1 MIDKK
6 VMIGISIFLLFVCI
20 ASVSAEENVTQ
31 ETLLEFQDVGNEN
44 IISTN
49 DINENLFS
57 NDSEPVDVLEQKNNV
72 ISENLQSESNETS
85 DTHYG
90 YWVFGRDMNN
100 LDLEDL
106 SKNGVTDVFLNFY
119 AYTLHNMT
127 GVEKFI
133 AEANEFGIHTHI
145 WTQIFWEGEWIKPI
159 DNGVINQPYFDEK
172 IGELKF
178 YAQTKGL
185 TGIHYDYLRFSG
197 SPQYSGSDE
206 YDRAI
211 DNPGGME
218 AISLFVTQANTAIHE
233 INPNLTIS
241 AAICAMPEHLEDWFG
256 CNYSAVTSSVDAVLP
271 MLYLGS
277 LYKDIHWLSEN
288 TKWFRENSKGAEV
301 WAGLQGYIND
311 NNENLV
317 PMAETKMEIN
327 TVLDQ
332 NATGAI
338 FFRYGCSPNIDF
350 TNLTVDENELKSFS
364 FLNYKIESAEYE
376 LNLSSDFAFDNKYD
390 AAFVDGIPI
399 SRPITINGNGH
410 VLDAKNLSRVFYIN
424 STNITLDNIIFS
436 NVNYHG
442 DGGAIYVAD
451 INNLSLNI
459 SNSIFTGNNSIFA
472 ADNDAKNS
480 SVYLINNLEL
490 TNDGDYFILNQH
502 NLYLCNN
509 ALTNVIYNKGSILS
523 YTNVTV
529 MDNET
534 FNVYSSTVDLY
545 AQIFDD
551 NSNVIRDDSFAFL
564 INADN
569 ANATFNYDRYTANY
583 SLNNGHGKYIVN
595 SKPIESLKNNT
606 YYFAIL
612 NYAYNVSAP
621 GLVKYYGNTKKF
633 NVTVLDNDKAITN
646 KSVYITINGVTYER
660 ITDENGVASLNV
672 RLNSGY
678 YDVNVRVDEL
688 TINSSVTIKS
698 TVSGSDLT
706 KIYRN
711 DTQYSAVF
719 YDNEGNPLKN
729 TVVLFNVNGVFYN
742 KSTDSNGI
750 ATLNINLP
758 VGEYIITATNPYTGE
773 MHSNNITV
781 LSHFIEHGDFE
792 KIYNTPAPYVIKICD
807 MEGNVCGAGE
817 IVTLNVNGVFYNRT
831 SDENGNVALN
841 INLMPGE
848 YIITDYYKEERVSD
862 KITVLPQ

>member
-1 MIDKK
+1 MMDKK
-6 VMIGISIFLLFVCI
+6 VIIGISIFLLFVCI

-31 ETLLEFQDVGNEN
+31 KNLLDFQDVENEN
-44 IISTN
+44 VISDN
-49 DINENLFS
+49 GIDENLFS
-57 NDSEPVDVLEQKNNV
+57 NDSEHVDVLEQNND
-72 ISENLQSESNETS
+72 IKSENLQSESNETS
-85 DTHYG
+85 NNHYG
-90 YWVFGRDMNN
+90 YWSFGRDMKA

-106 SKNGVTDVFLNFY
+106 SKKGVTDIFLNFY
-119 AYTLHNMT
+119 AYTLYNMT
-127 GVEKFI
+127 GVEEFI
-133 AEANEFGIHTHI
+133 AEANDFGIHTHI
-145 WTQIFWEGEWIKPI
+145 WTQIFWLGEWVKPI
-159 DNGVINQPYFDEK
+159 DNGVINQEYFNEK
-172 IGELKF
+172 IEELKY

-185 TGIHYDYLRFSG
+185 SGIHYDYLRFSG
-197 SPQYSGSDE
+197 SPDFAGSDE

-218 AISLFVTQANTAIHE
+218 AISLFVKQANTAIHE
-233 INPNLTIS
+233 INPNLIIS
-241 AAICAMPEHLEDWFG
+241 AAVCPMPEHLVDWFG
-256 CNYSAVTSSVDAVLP
+256 CNYSALTSSVDAVLP
-271 MLYLGS
+271 MLYIGS
-277 LYKDIHWLSEN
+277 FYKDVSWVSEN
-288 TKWFRENSKGAEV
+288 AKWFRENSKGADV
-301 WAGLQGYIND
+301 WPGLQGYITD
-311 NNENLV
+311 NNMNVV
-317 PMAETKMEIN
+317 PIAQAKMEIN
-327 TVLDQ
+327 AVLDQ

-338 FFRYGCSPNIDF
+338 FYRYGCSPNIDF
-350 TNLTVDENELKSFS
+350 TNLTVDKNELKSFS
-364 FLNYKIESAEYE
+364 FLKYKIESAEYE
-376 LNLSSDFAFDNKYD
+376 LNLSSDFVFDDKYD
-390 AAFVDGIPI
+390 SAFVDGIPI

-424 STNITLDNIIFS
+424 STNVTLNNITFL

-442 DGGAIYVAD
+442 DGGAVYVAG

-459 SNSIFTGNNSIFA
+459 SNSIFSGNNSIFA

-490 TNDGDYFILNQH
+490 NNGGDYFILNKH

-509 ALTNVIYNKGSILS
+509 TLTNVIYNKGSISS

-534 FNVYSSTVDLY
+534 FNIHSSTVELY

-551 NSNVIRDDSFAFL
+551 NSNIIRDDSFAFL
-564 INADN
+564 INSDN
-569 ANATFNYDRYTANY
+569 FNATFNSDRYMANY
-583 SLNNGHGKYIVN
+583 TLNNGHGKYIIN
-595 SKPIESLKNNT
+595 SKSIKSLKNNT
-606 YYFAIL
+606 YYSAIL

-621 GLVKYYGNTKKF
+621 DLVKYYGNPKKF

-660 ITDENGVASLNV
+660 LTDENGVASLNI

-678 YDVNVRVDEL
+678 YDVNVKVDEL
-688 TINSSVTIKS
+688 AINASVTIKS
-698 TVSGSDLT
+698 TVSGEDLT

-729 TVVLFNVNGVFYN
+729 TIVSFNVNGVFYN
-742 KSTDSNGI
+742 KLTDSNGI

-758 VGEYIITATNPYTGE
+758 VGEYIITAINPDTGD

-792 KIYNTPAPYVIKICD
+792 KIYNTPAPYIIKICD
-807 MEGNVCGAGE
+807 GAGNVCVAGE
-817 IVTLNVNGVFYNRT
+817 IVLFNINGVFYNRT
-831 SDENGNVALN
+831 SDDNGNVALN

-848 YIITDYYKEERVSD
+848 YIITDCYMEELVSD
-862 KITVLPQ
+862 KITVLAQ

>member
-1 MIDKK
+1 MMNKK
-6 VMIGISIFLLFVCI
+6 VIIGISIFLLFVCI

-31 ETLLEFQDVGNEN
+31 KNLLDFQDVENEN
-44 IISTN
+44 VISDN
-49 DINENLFS
+49 GIDENLFS
-57 NDSEPVDVLEQKNNV
+57 NDSEHVDVLEQNND
-72 ISENLQSESNETS
+72 IKSENLQSESNETS
-85 DTHYG
+85 NNHYG
-90 YWVFGRDMNN
+90 YWSFGRDMKA

-106 SKNGVTDVFLNFY
+106 SKKGVTDIFLNFY
-119 AYTLHNMT
+119 AYTLYNMT
-127 GVEKFI
+127 GVEEFI
-133 AEANEFGIHTHI
+133 AEANDFGIHTHI
-145 WTQIFWEGEWIKPI
+145 WTQIFWLGEWVKPI
-159 DNGVINQPYFDEK
+159 DNGVINQEYFNEK
-172 IGELKF
+172 IEELKY

-185 TGIHYDYLRFSG
+185 SGIHYDYLRFSG
-197 SPQYSGSDE
+197 SPDFAGSDE

-218 AISLFVTQANTAIHE
+218 AISLFVKQANTAIHE
-233 INPNLTIS
+233 INPNLIIS
-241 AAICAMPEHLEDWFG
+241 AAVCPMPEHLVDWFG
-256 CNYSAVTSSVDAVLP
+256 CNYSALTSSVDAVLP
-271 MLYLGS
+271 MLYIGS
-277 LYKDIHWLSEN
+277 FYKDVSWVTEN
-288 TKWFRENSKGAEV
+288 AKWFRENSKGADV
-301 WAGLQGYIND
+301 WPGLQGYITD
-311 NNENLV
+311 NNMNVV
-317 PMAETKMEIN
+317 PIAQAKMEIN
-327 TVLDQ
+327 AVLDQ

-338 FFRYGCSPNIDF
+338 FYRYGCSPNIDF
-350 TNLTVDENELKSFS
+350 TNLTVDKNELKSFS
-364 FLNYKIESAEYE
+364 FLKYKIESAEYE
-376 LNLSSDFAFDNKYD
+376 LNLSSDFVFDDKYD
-390 AAFVDGIPI
+390 SAFVDGIPI

-424 STNITLDNIIFS
+424 STNVTLNNITFL
-436 NVNYHG
+436 NVNYHD
-442 DGGAIYVAD
+442 DGGAVYVAG

-459 SNSIFTGNNSIFA
+459 SNSIFSGNNSIFA

-490 TNDGDYFILNQH
+490 NNGGDYFILNKH

-509 ALTNVIYNKGSILS
+509 TLTNVIYNKGSISS

-534 FNVYSSTVDLY
+534 FNIHSSTVELY

-551 NSNVIRDDSFAFL
+551 NSNIIRDDSFAFL
-564 INADN
+564 INSDN
-569 ANATFNYDRYTANY
+569 VNATFNSDRYMANY
-583 SLNNGHGKYIVN
+583 SLNNGHGKYIIN
-595 SKPIESLKNNT
+595 SKSIKSLKNNT

-621 GLVKYYGNTKKF
+621 DLVKYYGNPKKF

-660 ITDENGVASLNV
+660 LTDENGVASLNI

-678 YDVNVRVDEL
+678 YDVNVKVDEL
-688 TINSSVTIKS
+688 AINASVTIKS
-698 TVSGSDLT
+698 TVSGEDLT

-729 TVVLFNVNGVFYN
+729 TIVSFNVNGVFYN
-742 KSTDSNGI
+742 KLTDSNGI

-758 VGEYIITATNPYTGE
+758 VGEYIITAINPDTGD

-807 MEGNVCGAGE
+807 GAGNVCVAGE
-817 IVTLNVNGVFYNRT
+817 IVLFNINGVFYNRT
-831 SDENGNVALN
+831 SDDNGNVALN

-848 YIITDYYKEERVSD
+848 YIITDCYMEELVSD
-862 KITVLPQ
+862 KITVLAQ

>member
-1 MIDKK
+1 MMNKK
-6 VMIGISIFLLFVCI
+6 VIIGISIFLLFVCI

-31 ETLLEFQDVGNEN
+31 KNLLDFQDVENEN
-44 IISTN
+44 VISDN
-49 DINENLFS
+49 GIDENLFS
-57 NDSEPVDVLEQKNNV
+57 NDSEHVDVLEQNND
-72 ISENLQSESNETS
+72 IKSENLQSESNETS
-85 DTHYG
+85 NNHYG
-90 YWVFGRDMNN
+90 YWSFGRDMKA

-106 SKNGVTDVFLNFY
+106 SKKGVTDIFLNFY
-119 AYTLHNMT
+119 AYTLYNMT
-127 GVEKFI
+127 GVEEFI
-133 AEANEFGIHTHI
+133 AEANDFGIHTHI
-145 WTQIFWEGEWIKPI
+145 WTQIFWLGEWVKPI
-159 DNGVINQPYFDEK
+159 DNGVINQEYFNEK
-172 IGELKF
+172 IEELKY

-185 TGIHYDYLRFSG
+185 SGIHYDYLRFSG
-197 SPQYSGSDE
+197 SPDFAGSDE

-218 AISLFVTQANTAIHE
+218 AISLFVKQANTAIHE
-233 INPNLTIS
+233 INPNLIIS
-241 AAICAMPEHLEDWFG
+241 AAVCPMPEHLVDWFG
-256 CNYSAVTSSVDAVLP
+256 CNYSALTSSVDAVLP
-271 MLYLGS
+271 MLYIGS
-277 LYKDIHWLSEN
+277 FYKDVSWVSEN
-288 TKWFRENSKGAEV
+288 AKWFRENSKGADV
-301 WAGLQGYIND
+301 WPGLQGYITD
-311 NNENLV
+311 NNMNVV
-317 PMAETKMEIN
+317 PIAQAKMEIN
-327 TVLDQ
+327 AVLDQ

-338 FFRYGCSPNIDF
+338 FYRYGCSPNIDF
-350 TNLTVDENELKSFS
+350 TNLTVDKNELKSFS
-364 FLNYKIESAEYE
+364 FLKYKIESAEYE
-376 LNLSSDFAFDNKYD
+376 LNLSSDFVFDDKYD
-390 AAFVDGIPI
+390 SAFVDGIPI

-424 STNITLDNIIFS
+424 STNVTLNNITFL

-442 DGGAIYVAD
+442 DGGAVYVAG

-459 SNSIFTGNNSIFA
+459 SNSIFSGNNSIFA

-490 TNDGDYFILNQH
+490 NNGGDYFILNKH

-509 ALTNVIYNKGSILS
+509 TLTNVIYNKGSISS

-534 FNVYSSTVDLY
+534 FNVHSSTVELY

-551 NSNVIRDDSFAFL
+551 NSNIIRDDSFAFL
-564 INADN
+564 INSDN
-569 ANATFNYDRYTANY
+569 FNATFNSDRYMANY
-583 SLNNGHGKYIVN
+583 TLNNGHGKYIIN
-595 SKPIESLKNNT
+595 SKSIKSLKNNT
-606 YYFAIL
+606 YYSAIL

-621 GLVKYYGNTKKF
+621 DLVKYYGNPKKF

-660 ITDENGVASLNV
+660 LTDENGVASLNI

-678 YDVNVRVDEL
+678 YDVNVKVDEL
-688 TINSSVTIKS
+688 AINASVTIKS
-698 TVSGSDLT
+698 TVSGEDLT

-729 TVVLFNVNGVFYN
+729 TIVSFNVNGVFYN
-742 KSTDSNGI
+742 KLTDSNGI

-758 VGEYIITATNPYTGE
+758 VGEYIITAINPDTGD

-792 KIYNTPAPYVIKICD
+792 KIYNTPAPYIIKICD
-807 MEGNVCGAGE
+807 GAGNVCVAGE
-817 IVTLNVNGVFYNRT
+817 IVLFNINGVFYNRT
-831 SDENGNVALN
+831 SDDNGNVALN

-848 YIITDYYKEERVSD
+848 YIITDCYMEELVSD
-862 KITVLPQ
+862 KITVLAQ

>member
-1 MIDKK
+1 MMDKK
-6 VMIGISIFLLFVCI
+6 VIIGISIFLLFVCI

-31 ETLLEFQDVGNEN
+31 KNLLDFQDVENEN
-44 IISTN
+44 VISDN
-49 DINENLFS
+49 GIDENLFS
-57 NDSEPVDVLEQKNNV
+57 NDSEHVDVLEQNND
-72 ISENLQSESNETS
+72 IKSENLQSESNETS
-85 DTHYG
+85 NNHYG
-90 YWVFGRDMNN
+90 YWSFGRDMKA

-106 SKNGVTDVFLNFY
+106 SKKGVTDIFLNFY
-119 AYTLHNMT
+119 AYTLYNMT
-127 GVEKFI
+127 GVEEFI
-133 AEANEFGIHTHI
+133 AEANDFGIHTHI
-145 WTQIFWEGEWIKPI
+145 WTQIFWLGEWVKPI
-159 DNGVINQPYFDEK
+159 DNGVINQEYFNEK
-172 IGELKF
+172 IEELKY

-185 TGIHYDYLRFSG
+185 SGIHYDYLRFSG
-197 SPQYSGSDE
+197 SPDFAGSDE

-218 AISLFVTQANTAIHE
+218 AISLFVKQANTAIHE
-233 INPNLTIS
+233 INPNLIIS
-241 AAICAMPEHLEDWFG
+241 AAVCPMPEHLVDWFG
-256 CNYSAVTSSVDAVLP
+256 CNYSALTSSVDAVLP
-271 MLYLGS
+271 MLYIGS
-277 LYKDIHWLSEN
+277 FYKDVSWVSEN
-288 TKWFRENSKGAEV
+288 AKWFRENSKGADV
-301 WAGLQGYIND
+301 WPGLQGYITD
-311 NNENLV
+311 NNMNVV
-317 PMAETKMEIN
+317 PIAQAKMEIN
-327 TVLDQ
+327 AVLDQ

-338 FFRYGCSPNIDF
+338 FYRYGCSPNIDF
-350 TNLTVDENELKSFS
+350 TNLTVDRNELKSFS
-364 FLNYKIESAEYE
+364 FLKYKIESAEYE
-376 LNLSSDFAFDNKYD
+376 LNLSSDFVFDDKYD
-390 AAFVDGIPI
+390 SAFVDGIPI

-424 STNITLDNIIFS
+424 STNVTLNNITFL
-436 NVNYHG
+436 NVNYHD
-442 DGGAIYVAD
+442 DGGAVYVAG

-459 SNSIFTGNNSIFA
+459 SNSIFSGNNSIFA

-490 TNDGDYFILNQH
+490 NNGGDYFILNKH

-509 ALTNVIYNKGSILS
+509 TLTNVIYNKGSISS

-534 FNVYSSTVDLY
+534 FNIHSSTVELY

-551 NSNVIRDDSFAFL
+551 NSNIIRDDSFAFL
-564 INADN
+564 INSDN
-569 ANATFNYDRYTANY
+569 FNATFNSDRYMANY
-583 SLNNGHGKYIVN
+583 TLNNGHGKYIIN
-595 SKPIESLKNNT
+595 SKSIKSLKNNT

-621 GLVKYYGNTKKF
+621 DLVKYYGNPKKF

-660 ITDENGVASLNV
+660 LTDENGVASLNI

-678 YDVNVRVDEL
+678 YDVNVKVDEL
-688 TINSSVTIKS
+688 AINASVTIKS
-698 TVSGSDLT
+698 TVSGEDLT

-729 TVVLFNVNGVFYN
+729 TIVSFNVNGVFYN
-742 KSTDSNGI
+742 KLTDSNGI

-758 VGEYIITATNPYTGE
+758 VGEYIITAINPDTGD

-792 KIYNTPAPYVIKICD
+792 KVYNMPAPYVIKICD
-807 MEGNVCGAGE
+807 GAGNVCVAGE
-817 IVTLNVNGVFYNRT
+817 IVLFNINGVFYNRT
-831 SDENGNVALN
+831 SDDNGNVALN

-848 YIITDYYKEERVSD
+848 YIITDCYMEELVSD
-862 KITVLPQ
+862 KITVLAQ

>member
-277 LYKDIHWLSEN
+277 LYKDIPWLSEN

-301 WAGLQGYIND
+301 WQ
-311 NNENLV
+311 V
-317 PMAETKMEIN
+317 
-327 TVLDQ
+327 
-332 NATGAI
+332 
-338 FFRYGCSPNIDF
+338 
-350 TNLTVDENELKSFS
+350 
-364 FLNYKIESAEYE
+364 YKDI
-376 LNLSSDFAFDNKYD
+376 LM
-390 AAFVDGIPI
+390 
-399 SRPITINGNGH
+399 
-410 VLDAKNLSRVFYIN
+410 
-424 STNITLDNIIFS
+424 II
-436 NVNYHG
+436 
-442 DGGAIYVAD
+442 
-451 INNLSLNI
+451 
-459 SNSIFTGNNSIFA
+459 
-472 ADNDAKNS
+472 
-480 SVYLINNLEL
+480 
-490 TNDGDYFILNQH
+490 
-502 NLYLCNN
+502 
-509 ALTNVIYNKGSILS
+509 
-523 YTNVTV
+523 
-529 MDNET
+529 M
-534 FNVYSSTVDLY
+534 
-545 AQIFDD
+545 
-551 NSNVIRDDSFAFL
+551 
-564 INADN
+564 
-569 ANATFNYDRYTANY
+569 
-583 SLNNGHGKYIVN
+583 
-595 SKPIESLKNNT
+595 
-606 YYFAIL
+606 
-612 NYAYNVSAP
+612 
-621 GLVKYYGNTKKF
+621 
-633 NVTVLDNDKAITN
+633 
-646 KSVYITINGVTYER
+646 R
-660 ITDENGVASLNV
+660 I
-672 RLNSGY
+672 
-678 YDVNVRVDEL
+678 
-688 TINSSVTIKS
+688 
-698 TVSGSDLT
+698 
-706 KIYRN
+706 
-711 DTQYSAVF
+711 
-719 YDNEGNPLKN
+719 
-729 TVVLFNVNGVFYN
+729 
-742 KSTDSNGI
+742 
-750 ATLNINLP
+750 
-758 VGEYIITATNPYTGE
+758 
-773 MHSNNITV
+773 
-781 LSHFIEHGDFE
+781 
-792 KIYNTPAPYVIKICD
+792 
-807 MEGNVCGAGE
+807 
-817 IVTLNVNGVFYNRT
+817 
-831 SDENGNVALN
+831 
-841 INLMPGE
+841 
-848 YIITDYYKEERVSD
+848 
-862 KITVLPQ
+862 

>member
-1 MIDKK
+1 MMNKK
-6 VMIGISIFLLFVCI
+6 VIIGISIFLLFVCI

-31 ETLLEFQDVGNEN
+31 KNLLDFQDVENEN
-44 IISTN
+44 VISDN
-49 DINENLFS
+49 GIDENLFS
-57 NDSEPVDVLEQKNNV
+57 NDSEHVDVLEQNND
-72 ISENLQSESNETS
+72 IKSENLQSESNETS
-85 DTHYG
+85 NNHYG
-90 YWVFGRDMNN
+90 YWSFGRDMKA

-106 SKNGVTDVFLNFY
+106 SKKGVTDIFLNFY
-119 AYTLHNMT
+119 AYTLYNMT
-127 GVEKFI
+127 GVEEFI
-133 AEANEFGIHTHI
+133 AEANDFGIHTHI
-145 WTQIFWEGEWIKPI
+145 WTQIFWLGEWVKPI
-159 DNGVINQPYFDEK
+159 DNGVINQEYFNEK
-172 IGELKF
+172 IEELKY

-185 TGIHYDYLRFSG
+185 SGIHYDYLRFSG
-197 SPQYSGSDE
+197 SPDFAGSDE

-218 AISLFVTQANTAIHE
+218 AISLFVKQANTAIHE
-233 INPNLTIS
+233 INPNLIIS
-241 AAICAMPEHLEDWFG
+241 AAVCPMPEHLVDWFG
-256 CNYSAVTSSVDAVLP
+256 CNYSALTSSVDAVLP
-271 MLYLGS
+271 MLYIGS
-277 LYKDIHWLSEN
+277 FYKDVSWVSEN
-288 TKWFRENSKGAEV
+288 AKWFRENSKGADV
-301 WAGLQGYIND
+301 WPGLQGYITD
-311 NNENLV
+311 NNMNVV
-317 PMAETKMEIN
+317 PIAQAKMEIN
-327 TVLDQ
+327 AVLDQ

-338 FFRYGCSPNIDF
+338 FYRYGCSPNIDF
-350 TNLTVDENELKSFS
+350 TNLTVDKNELKSFS
-364 FLNYKIESAEYE
+364 FLKYKIESAEYE
-376 LNLSSDFAFDNKYD
+376 LNLSSDFVFDDKYD
-390 AAFVDGIPI
+390 SAFVDGIPI

-424 STNITLDNIIFS
+424 STNVTLNNITFL
-436 NVNYHG
+436 NVNYHD
-442 DGGAIYVAD
+442 DGGAVYVAG

-459 SNSIFTGNNSIFA
+459 SNSIFSGNNSIFA

-490 TNDGDYFILNQH
+490 NNGGDYFILNKH

-509 ALTNVIYNKGSILS
+509 TLTNVIYNKGSISS

-534 FNVYSSTVDLY
+534 FNIHSSTVELY

-551 NSNVIRDDSFAFL
+551 NSNIIRDDSFAFL
-564 INADN
+564 INSDN
-569 ANATFNYDRYTANY
+569 FNATFNSDRYMANY
-583 SLNNGHGKYIVN
+583 TLNNGHGKYIIN
-595 SKPIESLKNNT
+595 SKSIKSLKNNT

-621 GLVKYYGNTKKF
+621 DLVKYYGNPKKF

-660 ITDENGVASLNV
+660 LTDENGVASLNI

-678 YDVNVRVDEL
+678 YDVNVKVDEL
-688 TINSSVTIKS
+688 AINASVTIKS
-698 TVSGSDLT
+698 TVSGEDLT

-729 TVVLFNVNGVFYN
+729 TIVSFNVNGVFYN
-742 KSTDSNGI
+742 KLTDSNGI

-758 VGEYIITATNPYTGE
+758 VGEYIITAINPDTGD

-807 MEGNVCGAGE
+807 GAGNVCVAGE
-817 IVTLNVNGVFYNRT
+817 IVLFNINGVFYNRT
-831 SDENGNVALN
+831 SDDNGNVALN

-848 YIITDYYKEERVSD
+848 YIITDCYMEELVSD
-862 KITVLPQ
+862 KITVLAQ

>member
-1 MIDKK
+1 MMNKK
-6 VMIGISIFLLFVCI
+6 VIIGISIFLLFVCI

-31 ETLLEFQDVGNEN
+31 KNLLDFQDVENEN
-44 IISTN
+44 VISDN
-49 DINENLFS
+49 GIDENLFS
-57 NDSEPVDVLEQKNNV
+57 NDSEHVDVLEQNND
-72 ISENLQSESNETS
+72 IKSENLQSESNETS
-85 DTHYG
+85 NNHYG
-90 YWVFGRDMNN
+90 YWSFGRDMKA

-106 SKNGVTDVFLNFY
+106 SKKGVTDIFLNFY
-119 AYTLHNMT
+119 AYTLYNMT
-127 GVEKFI
+127 GVEEFI
-133 AEANEFGIHTHI
+133 AEANDFGIHTHI
-145 WTQIFWEGEWIKPI
+145 WTQIFWLGEWVKPI
-159 DNGVINQPYFDEK
+159 DNGVINQEYFNEK
-172 IGELKF
+172 IEELKY

-185 TGIHYDYLRFSG
+185 SGIHYDYLRFSG
-197 SPQYSGSDE
+197 SPDFAGSDE

-218 AISLFVTQANTAIHE
+218 AISLFVKQANTAIHE
-233 INPNLTIS
+233 INPNLIIS
-241 AAICAMPEHLEDWFG
+241 AAVCPMPEHLVDWFG
-256 CNYSAVTSSVDAVLP
+256 CNYSALTSSVDAVLP
-271 MLYLGS
+271 MLYIGS
-277 LYKDIHWLSEN
+277 FYKDVSWVTEN
-288 TKWFRENSKGAEV
+288 AKWFRENSKGADV
-301 WAGLQGYIND
+301 WPGLQGYITD
-311 NNENLV
+311 NNMNVV
-317 PMAETKMEIN
+317 PIAQAKMEIN
-327 TVLDQ
+327 AVLDQ

-338 FFRYGCSPNIDF
+338 FYRYGCSPNIDF
-350 TNLTVDENELKSFS
+350 TNLTVDKNELKSFS
-364 FLNYKIESAEYE
+364 FLKYKIESAEYE
-376 LNLSSDFAFDNKYD
+376 LNLSSDFVFDDKYD
-390 AAFVDGIPI
+390 SAFVDGIPI

-424 STNITLDNIIFS
+424 STNVTLNNITFL
-436 NVNYHG
+436 NVNYHD
-442 DGGAIYVAD
+442 DGGAVYVAG

-459 SNSIFTGNNSIFA
+459 SNSIFSGNNSIFA

-490 TNDGDYFILNQH
+490 NNGGDYFILNKH

-509 ALTNVIYNKGSILS
+509 TLTNVIYNKGSISS

-534 FNVYSSTVDLY
+534 FNIHSSTVELY

-551 NSNVIRDDSFAFL
+551 NSNIIRDDSFAFL
-564 INADN
+564 INSDN
-569 ANATFNYDRYTANY
+569 FNATFNSDRYMANY
-583 SLNNGHGKYIVN
+583 TLNNGHGKYIIN
-595 SKPIESLKNNT
+595 SKYIKSLKNNT

-621 GLVKYYGNTKKF
+621 DLVKYYGNPKKF

-660 ITDENGVASLNV
+660 LTDENGVASLNI

-678 YDVNVRVDEL
+678 YDVNVKVDEL
-688 TINSSVTIKS
+688 AINASVTIKS
-698 TVSGSDLT
+698 TVSGEDLT

-729 TVVLFNVNGVFYN
+729 TIVSFNVNGVFYN
-742 KSTDSNGI
+742 KLTDSNGI

-758 VGEYIITATNPYTGE
+758 VGEYIITAINPDTGD

-792 KIYNTPAPYVIKICD
+792 KVYNMPAPYVIKICD
-807 MEGNVCGAGE
+807 GAGNVCVAGE
-817 IVTLNVNGVFYNRT
+817 IVLFNINGVFYNRT
-831 SDENGNVALN
+831 SDDNGNVALN

-848 YIITDYYKEERVSD
+848 YIITDCYMEELVSD
-862 KITVLPQ
+862 KITVLAQ

>member
-1 MIDKK
+1 MMNKK
-6 VMIGISIFLLFVCI
+6 VIIGISIFLLFVCI

-31 ETLLEFQDVGNEN
+31 KNLLDFQDVENEN
-44 IISTN
+44 VISDN
-49 DINENLFS
+49 GIDENLFS
-57 NDSEPVDVLEQKNNV
+57 NDSEHVDVLEQNND
-72 ISENLQSESNETS
+72 IKSENLQSESNETS
-85 DTHYG
+85 NNHYG
-90 YWVFGRDMNN
+90 YWSFGRDMKA

-106 SKNGVTDVFLNFY
+106 SKKGVTDIFLNFY
-119 AYTLHNMT
+119 AYTLYNMT
-127 GVEKFI
+127 GVEEFI
-133 AEANEFGIHTHI
+133 AEANDFGIHTHI
-145 WTQIFWEGEWIKPI
+145 WTQIFWLGEWVKPI
-159 DNGVINQPYFDEK
+159 DNGVINQEYFNEK
-172 IGELKF
+172 IEELKY

-185 TGIHYDYLRFSG
+185 SGIHYDYLRFSG
-197 SPQYSGSDE
+197 SPDFAGSDE

-218 AISLFVTQANTAIHE
+218 AISLFVKQANTAIHE
-233 INPNLTIS
+233 INPNLIIS
-241 AAICAMPEHLEDWFG
+241 AAVCPMPEHLVDWFG
-256 CNYSAVTSSVDAVLP
+256 CNYSALTSSVDAVLP
-271 MLYLGS
+271 MLYIGS
-277 LYKDIHWLSEN
+277 FYKDVSWVTEN
-288 TKWFRENSKGAEV
+288 AKWFRENSKGADV
-301 WAGLQGYIND
+301 WPGLQGYITD
-311 NNENLV
+311 NNMNVV
-317 PMAETKMEIN
+317 PIAQAKMEIN
-327 TVLDQ
+327 AVLDQ

-338 FFRYGCSPNIDF
+338 FYRYGCSPNIDF
-350 TNLTVDENELKSFS
+350 TNLTVDKNELKSFS
-364 FLNYKIESAEYE
+364 FLKYKIESAEYE
-376 LNLSSDFAFDNKYD
+376 LNLSSDFVFDDKYD
-390 AAFVDGIPI
+390 SAFVDGIPI

-424 STNITLDNIIFS
+424 STNVTLNNITFL
-436 NVNYHG
+436 NVNYHD
-442 DGGAIYVAD
+442 DGGAVYVAG

-459 SNSIFTGNNSIFA
+459 SNSIFSGNNSIFA

-490 TNDGDYFILNQH
+490 NNGGDYFILNKH

-509 ALTNVIYNKGSILS
+509 TLTNVIYNKGSISS

-534 FNVYSSTVDLY
+534 FNIHSSTVELY

-551 NSNVIRDDSFAFL
+551 NSNIIRDDSFAFL
-564 INADN
+564 INSDN
-569 ANATFNYDRYTANY
+569 VNATFNSDRYMANY
-583 SLNNGHGKYIVN
+583 PLNNGHGKYIIN
-595 SKPIESLKNNT
+595 SKSIKSLKNNT

-621 GLVKYYGNTKKF
+621 DLVKYYGNPKKF

-660 ITDENGVASLNV
+660 LTDENGVASLNI

-678 YDVNVRVDEL
+678 YDVNVKVDEL
-688 TINSSVTIKS
+688 AINASVTIKS
-698 TVSGSDLT
+698 TVSGEDLT

-729 TVVLFNVNGVFYN
+729 TIVSFNVNGVFYN
-742 KSTDSNGI
+742 KLTDSNGI

-758 VGEYIITATNPYTGE
+758 VGEYIITAINPDTGD

-792 KIYNTPAPYVIKICD
+792 KVYNMPAPYVIKICD
-807 MEGNVCGAGE
+807 RAGNVCVAGE
-817 IVTLNVNGVFYNRT
+817 IVLFNINGVFYNRT
-831 SDENGNVALN
+831 SDDNGNVALN

-848 YIITDYYKEERVSD
+848 YIITDCYMEELVSD
-862 KITVLPQ
+862 KITVLAQ

>member
-1 MIDKK
+1 MMNKK
-6 VMIGISIFLLFVCI
+6 VIIGISIFLLFVCI

-31 ETLLEFQDVGNEN
+31 KNLLDFQDVENEN
-44 IISTN
+44 VISDN
-49 DINENLFS
+49 GIDENLFS
-57 NDSEPVDVLEQKNNV
+57 NDSEHVDVLEQNND
-72 ISENLQSESNETS
+72 IKSENLQSESNETS
-85 DTHYG
+85 NNHYG
-90 YWVFGRDMNN
+90 YWSFGRDMKA

-106 SKNGVTDVFLNFY
+106 SKKGVTDIFLNFY
-119 AYTLHNMT
+119 AYTLYNMT
-127 GVEKFI
+127 GVEEFI
-133 AEANEFGIHTHI
+133 AEANDFGIHTHI
-145 WTQIFWEGEWIKPI
+145 WTQIFWLGEWVKPI
-159 DNGVINQPYFDEK
+159 DNGVINQEYFNEK
-172 IGELKF
+172 IEELKY

-185 TGIHYDYLRFSG
+185 SGIHYDYLRFSG
-197 SPQYSGSDE
+197 SPDFAGSDE

-218 AISLFVTQANTAIHE
+218 AISLFVKQANTAIHE
-233 INPNLTIS
+233 INPNLIIS
-241 AAICAMPEHLEDWFG
+241 AAVCPMPEHLVDWFG
-256 CNYSAVTSSVDAVLP
+256 CNYSALTSSVDAVLP
-271 MLYLGS
+271 MLYIGS
-277 LYKDIHWLSEN
+277 FYKDVSWVSEN
-288 TKWFRENSKGAEV
+288 AKWFRENSKGADV
-301 WAGLQGYIND
+301 WPGLQGYITD
-311 NNENLV
+311 NNMNVV
-317 PMAETKMEIN
+317 PIAQAKMEIN
-327 TVLDQ
+327 AVLDQ

-338 FFRYGCSPNIDF
+338 FYRYGCSPNIDF
-350 TNLTVDENELKSFS
+350 TNLTVDRNELKSFS
-364 FLNYKIESAEYE
+364 FLKYKIESAEYE
-376 LNLSSDFAFDNKYD
+376 LNLSSDFVFDDKYD
-390 AAFVDGIPI
+390 SAFVDGIPI

-424 STNITLDNIIFS
+424 STNVTLDNITFL
-436 NVNYHG
+436 NVNYHD
-442 DGGAIYVAD
+442 DGGAVYVAG

-459 SNSIFTGNNSIFA
+459 SNSIFSGNNSIFA

-490 TNDGDYFILNQH
+490 NNGGDYFILNKH

-509 ALTNVIYNKGSILS
+509 TLTNVIYNKGSISS

-534 FNVYSSTVDLY
+534 FNIHSSTVELY

-551 NSNVIRDDSFAFL
+551 NSNIIRDDSFAFL
-564 INADN
+564 INSDN
-569 ANATFNYDRYTANY
+569 FNATFNSDRYMANY
-583 SLNNGHGKYIVN
+583 TLNNGHGKYIIN
-595 SKPIESLKNNT
+595 SKSIKSLKNNT

-621 GLVKYYGNTKKF
+621 DLVKYYGNPKKF

-660 ITDENGVASLNV
+660 LTDENGVASLNI

-678 YDVNVRVDEL
+678 YDVNVKVDEL
-688 TINSSVTIKS
+688 AINASVTIKS
-698 TVSGSDLT
+698 TVSGEDLT

-729 TVVLFNVNGVFYN
+729 TIVSFNVNGVFYN
-742 KSTDSNGI
+742 KLTDSNGI

-758 VGEYIITATNPYTGE
+758 VGEYIITAINPDTGD

-792 KIYNTPAPYVIKICD
+792 KVYNMPAPYVIKICD
-807 MEGNVCGAGE
+807 GAGNVCVAGE
-817 IVTLNVNGVFYNRT
+817 IVLFNINGVFYNRT
-831 SDENGNVALN
+831 SDDNGNVALN

-848 YIITDYYKEERVSD
+848 YIITDCYMEELVSD
-862 KITVLPQ
+862 KITVLAQ

>member
-6 VMIGISIFLLFVCI
+6 VIIGISIFFLFVCI
-20 ASVSAEENVTQ
+20 ASVSAEENVTK
-31 ETLLEFQDVGNEN
+31 ETLLDFQEVENEN
-44 IISTN
+44 VISTN
-49 DINENLFS
+49 GIDNNLIS
-57 NDSEPVDVLEQKNNV
+57 NDSESVDVLEQDNKV
-72 ISENLQSESNETS
+72 ISENSQSESNENS
-85 DTHYG
+85 YNHYG
-90 YWVFGRDMNN
+90 YWVFGRDMKE

-106 SKNGVTDVFLNFY
+106 SKKGVTDIFLNFY

-133 AEANEFGIHTHI
+133 AEANDFGIHTHI
-145 WTQIFWEGEWIKPI
+145 WTQIFWEGEWVKPI
-159 DNGVINQPYFDEK
+159 DNGVINQEYFNEK
-172 IGELKF
+172 IEELKF
-178 YAQTKGL
+178 YSQTKGL
-185 TGIHYDYLRFSG
+185 SGIHYDYLRFSG
-197 SPQYSGSDE
+197 SPDFSGSDE

-218 AISLFVTQANTAIHE
+218 ALSLFVTQANTAIHE

-241 AAICAMPEHLEDWFG
+241 AAVCAVPEHLADWFG
-256 CNYSAVTSSVDAVLP
+256 CNYSALTSSVDAVLP
-271 MLYLGS
+271 MAYLGS
-277 LYKDIHWLSEN
+277 LYKDIPWLSEN
-288 TKWFRENSKGAEV
+288 TKWFCENSKGAEV

-317 PMAETKMEIN
+317 PIAETKMEIN
-327 TVLDQ
+327 AVLNQ

-350 TNLTVDENELKSFS
+350 NNLTVDENELKSFS
-364 FLNYKIESAEYE
+364 FLNYKIESAKYE
-376 LNLSSDFAFDNKYD
+376 LNLSYDFVFDDKYD
-390 AAFVDGIPI
+390 SAFVDGIPI

-424 STNITLDNIIFS
+424 NSNVTLDNITFL
-436 NVNYHG
+436 NVNYHD
-442 DGGAIYVAD
+442 DGGAVYMAD

-459 SNSIFTGNNSIFA
+459 SNSIFSGNNSIFA
-472 ADNDAKNS
+472 AGNDAKNS

-490 TNDGDYFILNQH
+490 NNGGDYFILNQY

-509 ALTNVIYNKGSILS
+509 TLTNVIYNKGSISS

-534 FNVYSSTVDLY
+534 LNVYSSTVELY
-545 AQIFDD
+545 AQILDD
-551 NSNVIRDDSFAFL
+551 NSNIIRDDPFAFL
-564 INADN
+564 INSDN
-569 ANATFNYDRYTANY
+569 ANASFNSDRYTANY
-583 SLNNGHGKYIVN
+583 SLNNGHGKYIIN
-595 SKPIESLKNNT
+595 SKPMESLKNNT

-621 GLVKYYGNTKKF
+621 DLVKYYGNPKKF
-633 NVTVLDNDKAITN
+633 NVTVLGNDKAITN

-660 ITDENGVASLNV
+660 VTDENGVASLNI

-678 YDVNVRVDEL
+678 YDVNVKVDEL
-688 TINSSVTIKS
+688 VINSSVTIKS
-698 TVSGSDLT
+698 TVSGDDLT

-729 TVVLFNVNGVFYN
+729 ASVLFNVNGVVYN
-742 KSTDSNGI
+742 RFTDSNGI

-758 VGEYIITATNPYTGE
+758 VGEYIITAINPDTGD

-792 KIYNTPAPYVIKICD
+792 KIYKTSAPYVIKICD
-807 MEGNVCGAGE
+807 GEGNVCVAGE
-817 IVTLNVNGVFYNRT
+817 IVLFNINGVFYNRT
-831 SDENGNVALN
+831 SDDKGNVALN
-841 INLMPGE
+841 INLIPGE
-848 YIITDYYKEERVSD
+848 YIITDYYMGEMVSD
-862 KITVLPQ
+862 KITVLAQ

>member
-1 MIDKK
+1 MMNKK
-6 VMIGISIFLLFVCI
+6 VIIGISIFLLFVCI

-31 ETLLEFQDVGNEN
+31 KNLLDFQDVENEN
-44 IISTN
+44 VISDN
-49 DINENLFS
+49 GIDENLFS
-57 NDSEPVDVLEQKNNV
+57 NDSEHVDVLEQNND
-72 ISENLQSESNETS
+72 IKSENLQSESNETS
-85 DTHYG
+85 NNHYG
-90 YWVFGRDMNN
+90 YWSFGRDMKA

-106 SKNGVTDVFLNFY
+106 SKKGVTDIFLNFY
-119 AYTLHNMT
+119 AYTLYNMT
-127 GVEKFI
+127 GVEEFI
-133 AEANEFGIHTHI
+133 AEANDFGIHTHI
-145 WTQIFWEGEWIKPI
+145 WTQIFWLGEWVKPI
-159 DNGVINQPYFDEK
+159 DNGVINQEYFNEK
-172 IGELKF
+172 IEELKY

-185 TGIHYDYLRFSG
+185 SGIHYDYLRFSG
-197 SPQYSGSDE
+197 SPDFAGSDE

-218 AISLFVTQANTAIHE
+218 AISLFVKQANTAIHE
-233 INPNLTIS
+233 INPNLIIS
-241 AAICAMPEHLEDWFG
+241 AAVCPMPEHLVDWFG
-256 CNYSAVTSSVDAVLP
+256 CNYSALTSSVDAVLP
-271 MLYLGS
+271 MLYIGS
-277 LYKDIHWLSEN
+277 FYKDVSWVSEN
-288 TKWFRENSKGAEV
+288 AKWFRENSKGADV
-301 WAGLQGYIND
+301 WPGLQGYITD
-311 NNENLV
+311 NNMNVV
-317 PMAETKMEIN
+317 PIAQAKMEIN
-327 TVLDQ
+327 AVLDQ

-338 FFRYGCSPNIDF
+338 FYRYGCSPNIDF
-350 TNLTVDENELKSFS
+350 TNLTVDRNELKSFS
-364 FLNYKIESAEYE
+364 FLKYKIESAEYE
-376 LNLSSDFAFDNKYD
+376 LNLSSDFVFDDKYD
-390 AAFVDGIPI
+390 SAFVDGIPI

-424 STNITLDNIIFS
+424 STNVTLNNITFL
-436 NVNYHG
+436 NVNYHD
-442 DGGAIYVAD
+442 DGGAVYVAG

-459 SNSIFTGNNSIFA
+459 SNSIFSGNNSIFA

-490 TNDGDYFILNQH
+490 NNGGDYFILNKH

-509 ALTNVIYNKGSILS
+509 TLTNVIYNKGSISS

-534 FNVYSSTVDLY
+534 FNIHSSTVELY

-551 NSNVIRDDSFAFL
+551 NSNIIRDDSFAFL
-564 INADN
+564 INSDN
-569 ANATFNYDRYTANY
+569 FNATFNSDRYMANY
-583 SLNNGHGKYIVN
+583 TLNNGHGKYIIN
-595 SKPIESLKNNT
+595 SKSIKSLKNNT

-621 GLVKYYGNTKKF
+621 DLVKYYGNPKKF

-660 ITDENGVASLNV
+660 LTDENGVASLNI

-678 YDVNVRVDEL
+678 YDVNVKVDEL
-688 TINSSVTIKS
+688 AINASVTIKS
-698 TVSGSDLT
+698 TVSGEDLT

-729 TVVLFNVNGVFYN
+729 TIVSFNVNGVFYN
-742 KSTDSNGI
+742 KLTDSNGI

-758 VGEYIITATNPYTGE
+758 VGEYIITAINPDTGD

-792 KIYNTPAPYVIKICD
+792 KVYNMPAPYVIKICD
-807 MEGNVCGAGE
+807 GAGNVCVAGE
-817 IVTLNVNGVFYNRT
+817 IVLFNINGVFYNRT
-831 SDENGNVALN
+831 SDDNGNVALN

-848 YIITDYYKEERVSD
+848 YIITDCYMEELVSD
-862 KITVLPQ
+862 KITVLAQ

>member
-1 MIDKK
+1 MMNKK
-6 VMIGISIFLLFVCI
+6 VIIGISIFLLFVCI

-31 ETLLEFQDVGNEN
+31 KNLLDFQDVENEN
-44 IISTN
+44 VISDN
-49 DINENLFS
+49 GIDENLFS
-57 NDSEPVDVLEQKNNV
+57 NDSEHVDVLEQNND
-72 ISENLQSESNETS
+72 IKSENLQSESNETS
-85 DTHYG
+85 NNHYG
-90 YWVFGRDMNN
+90 YWSFGRDMKA

-106 SKNGVTDVFLNFY
+106 SKKGVTDIFLNFY
-119 AYTLHNMT
+119 AYTLYNMT
-127 GVEKFI
+127 GVEEFI
-133 AEANEFGIHTHI
+133 AEANDFGIHTHI
-145 WTQIFWEGEWIKPI
+145 WTQIFWLGEWVKPI
-159 DNGVINQPYFDEK
+159 DNGVINQEYFNEK
-172 IGELKF
+172 IEELKY

-185 TGIHYDYLRFSG
+185 SGIHYDYLRFSG
-197 SPQYSGSDE
+197 SPDFAGSDE

-218 AISLFVTQANTAIHE
+218 AISLFVKQANTAIHE
-233 INPNLTIS
+233 INPNLIIS
-241 AAICAMPEHLEDWFG
+241 AAVCPMPEHLVDWFG
-256 CNYSAVTSSVDAVLP
+256 CNYSALTSSVDAVLP
-271 MLYLGS
+271 MLYIGS
-277 LYKDIHWLSEN
+277 FYKDVSWVSEN
-288 TKWFRENSKGAEV
+288 AKWFRENSKGADV
-301 WAGLQGYIND
+301 WPGLQGYITDD
-311 NNENLV
+311 NMNVV
-317 PMAETKMEIN
+317 PIAQAKMEIN
-327 TVLDQ
+327 AVLDQ

-338 FFRYGCSPNIDF
+338 FYRYGCSPNIDF
-350 TNLTVDENELKSFS
+350 TNLTVDKNELKSFS
-364 FLNYKIESAEYE
+364 FLKYKIESAEYE
-376 LNLSSDFAFDNKYD
+376 LNLSSDFVFDDKYD
-390 AAFVDGIPI
+390 SAFVDGIPI

-424 STNITLDNIIFS
+424 STNVTLDNITFL

-442 DGGAIYVAD
+442 DGGAVYVAG

-459 SNSIFTGNNSIFA
+459 SNSIFSGNNSIFA
-472 ADNDAKNS
+472 ADNNAKNS

-490 TNDGDYFILNQH
+490 NNGGDYFILNKH

-509 ALTNVIYNKGSILS
+509 TLTNVIYNKGSISS

-534 FNVYSSTVDLY
+534 FNVHSSTVELY

-551 NSNVIRDDSFAFL
+551 NSNIIRDDSFAFL
-564 INADN
+564 INSDN
-569 ANATFNYDRYTANY
+569 VNATFNSDRYTANY
-583 SLNNGHGKYIVN
+583 SLNNGHGKYIIN
-595 SKPIESLKNNT
+595 SKSIKSLKNNT

-612 NYAYNVSAP
+612 NYAYNVSVP
-621 GLVKYYGNTKKF
+621 DLIKYYGNPKKF

-660 ITDENGVASLNV
+660 LTDENGVASLNI

-678 YDVNVRVDEL
+678 YDVNVKVDEL
-688 TINSSVTIKS
+688 TINASVTIKS
-698 TVSGSDLT
+698 TVSGEDLT

-729 TVVLFNVNGVFYN
+729 TIVSFNVNGVFYN
-742 KSTDSNGI
+742 KLTDSNGI

-758 VGEYIITATNPYTGE
+758 VGEYIITAINPDTGD

-807 MEGNVCGAGE
+807 GAGNVCVAGE
-817 IVTLNVNGVFYNRT
+817 IVLFNINGVFYNRT
-831 SDENGNVALN
+831 SDDNGNVALN

-848 YIITDYYKEERVSD
+848 YIITDCYMEELVSD
-862 KITVLPQ
+862 KITVLAQ

>member
-1 MIDKK
+1 MMNKK
-6 VMIGISIFLLFVCI
+6 VIIGISIFLLFVCI

-31 ETLLEFQDVGNEN
+31 KNLLDFQDVENEN
-44 IISTN
+44 VISN
-49 DINENLFS
+49 NGIDENLFS
-57 NDSEPVDVLEQKNNV
+57 NDSEHVDVLEQNND
-72 ISENLQSESNETS
+72 IKSENLQSESNETS
-85 DTHYG
+85 NNHYG
-90 YWVFGRDMNN
+90 YWSFGRDMKA

-106 SKNGVTDVFLNFY
+106 SKKGVTDIFLNFY
-119 AYTLHNMT
+119 AYTLYNMT
-127 GVEKFI
+127 GVEEFI
-133 AEANEFGIHTHI
+133 AEANDFGIHTHI
-145 WTQIFWEGEWIKPI
+145 WTQIFWLGEWVKPI
-159 DNGVINQPYFDEK
+159 DNGVINQEYFNEK
-172 IGELKF
+172 IEELKY

-185 TGIHYDYLRFSG
+185 SGIHYDYLRFSG
-197 SPQYSGSDE
+197 SPDFAGSDE

-218 AISLFVTQANTAIHE
+218 AISLYVKQANTAIHE
-233 INPNLTIS
+233 INPNLIIS
-241 AAICAMPEHLEDWFG
+241 AAVCPMPEHLVDWFG
-256 CNYSAVTSSVDAVLP
+256 CNYSALTSSVDAVLP
-271 MLYLGS
+271 MLYIGS
-277 LYKDIHWLSEN
+277 FYKDVSWVSEN
-288 TKWFRENSKGAEV
+288 AKWFRENSKGADV
-301 WAGLQGYIND
+301 WPGLQGYITD
-311 NNENLV
+311 NNMNVV
-317 PMAETKMEIN
+317 PIAQAKMEIN
-327 TVLDQ
+327 AVLDQ

-338 FFRYGCSPNIDF
+338 FYRYGCSPNIDF
-350 TNLTVDENELKSFS
+350 TNLTVDKNELKSFS
-364 FLNYKIESAEYE
+364 FLKYKIESAEYE
-376 LNLSSDFAFDNKYD
+376 LNLSSDFVFDDKYD
-390 AAFVDGIPI
+390 SAFVDGIPI

-424 STNITLDNIIFS
+424 STNVTLNNITFL
-436 NVNYHG
+436 NVNYHD
-442 DGGAIYVAD
+442 DGGAVYVAG

-459 SNSIFTGNNSIFA
+459 SNSIFSGNNSIFA

-490 TNDGDYFILNQH
+490 NNGGDYFILNQH

-509 ALTNVIYNKGSILS
+509 TLTNVIYNKGSISS

-534 FNVYSSTVDLY
+534 FNVHSSTVELY

-551 NSNVIRDDSFAFL
+551 NSNIIRDDSFAFL
-564 INADN
+564 INSDN
-569 ANATFNYDRYTANY
+569 VNATFNSDRYTANY
-583 SLNNGHGKYIVN
+583 SLNNGHGKYIIN
-595 SKPIESLKNNT
+595 SKSIRSLKNNT

-621 GLVKYYGNTKKF
+621 DLVKYYGNPKKF
-633 NVTVLDNDKAITN
+633 NVTVLGNDKAITN

-660 ITDENGVASLNV
+660 LTDENGVASLNI

-678 YDVNVRVDEL
+678 YDVNVKVDEL
-688 TINSSVTIKS
+688 AINASVTIKS
-698 TVSGSDLT
+698 TVSGEDLT

-729 TVVLFNVNGVFYN
+729 TIVSFNVNGVFYN
-742 KSTDSNGI
+742 KLTDSNGI

-758 VGEYIITATNPYTGE
+758 VGEYIITAINPDTGD

-807 MEGNVCGAGE
+807 GAGNVCVAGE
-817 IVTLNVNGVFYNRT
+817 IVLFNINGVFYNRT
-831 SDENGNVALN
+831 SDDNGNVALN

-848 YIITDYYKEERVSD
+848 YIITDCYMEELVSD
-862 KITVLPQ
+862 KITVLAQ

>member
-1 MIDKK
+1 MMNKK
-6 VMIGISIFLLFVCI
+6 VIIGISIFLLFVCI

-31 ETLLEFQDVGNEN
+31 KNLLDFQDVENEN
-44 IISTN
+44 VISDN
-49 DINENLFS
+49 GIDENLFS
-57 NDSEPVDVLEQKNNV
+57 NDSEHVDVLEQNND
-72 ISENLQSESNETS
+72 IKSENLQSESNETS
-85 DTHYG
+85 NNHYG
-90 YWVFGRDMNN
+90 YWSFGRDMKA

-106 SKNGVTDVFLNFY
+106 SKKGVTDIFLNFY
-119 AYTLHNMT
+119 AYTLYNMT
-127 GVEKFI
+127 GVEEFI
-133 AEANEFGIHTHI
+133 AEANDFGIHTHI
-145 WTQIFWEGEWIKPI
+145 WTQIFWLGEWVKPI
-159 DNGVINQPYFDEK
+159 DNGVINQEYFNEK
-172 IGELKF
+172 IEELKY

-185 TGIHYDYLRFSG
+185 SGIHYDYLRFSG
-197 SPQYSGSDE
+197 SPDFAGSDE

-218 AISLFVTQANTAIHE
+218 AISLFVKQANTAIHE
-233 INPNLTIS
+233 INPNLIIS
-241 AAICAMPEHLEDWFG
+241 AAVCPMPEHLVDWFG
-256 CNYSAVTSSVDAVLP
+256 CNYSALTSSVDAVLP
-271 MLYLGS
+271 MLYIGS
-277 LYKDIHWLSEN
+277 FYKDVSWVSEN
-288 TKWFRENSKGAEV
+288 AKWFRENSKGADV
-301 WAGLQGYIND
+301 WPGLQGYITD
-311 NNENLV
+311 NNMNVV
-317 PMAETKMEIN
+317 PIAQAKMEIN
-327 TVLDQ
+327 AVLDQ

-338 FFRYGCSPNIDF
+338 FYRYGCSPNIDF
-350 TNLTVDENELKSFS
+350 TNLTVDKNELKSFS
-364 FLNYKIESAEYE
+364 FLKYKIESAEYE
-376 LNLSSDFAFDNKYD
+376 LNLSSDFVFDDKYD
-390 AAFVDGIPI
+390 SAFVDGIPI

-424 STNITLDNIIFS
+424 STNVTLNNITFL
-436 NVNYHG
+436 NVNYHD
-442 DGGAIYVAD
+442 DGGAVYVAG

-459 SNSIFTGNNSIFA
+459 SNSIFSGNNSIFA

-490 TNDGDYFILNQH
+490 NNGGDYFILNKH

-509 ALTNVIYNKGSILS
+509 TLTNVIYNKGSISS

-534 FNVYSSTVDLY
+534 FNIHSSTVELY

-551 NSNVIRDDSFAFL
+551 NSNIIRDDSFAFL
-564 INADN
+564 INSDN
-569 ANATFNYDRYTANY
+569 FNATFNSDRYMANY
-583 SLNNGHGKYIVN
+583 TLNNGHGKYIIN
-595 SKPIESLKNNT
+595 SKYIKSLKNNT

-621 GLVKYYGNTKKF
+621 DLVKYYGNPKKF

-660 ITDENGVASLNV
+660 LTDENGVASLNI

-678 YDVNVRVDEL
+678 YDVNVKVDEL
-688 TINSSVTIKS
+688 AINASVTIKS
-698 TVSGSDLT
+698 TVSGEDLT

-729 TVVLFNVNGVFYN
+729 TIVSFNVNGVFYN
-742 KSTDSNGI
+742 KLTDSNGI

-758 VGEYIITATNPYTGE
+758 VGEYIITAINPDTGD

-792 KIYNTPAPYVIKICD
+792 KVYNMPAPYVIKICD
-807 MEGNVCGAGE
+807 GAGNVCVAGE
-817 IVTLNVNGVFYNRT
+817 IVLFNINGVFYNRT
-831 SDENGNVALN
+831 SDDNGNVALN

-848 YIITDYYKEERVSD
+848 YIITDCYMEELVSD
-862 KITVLPQ
+862 KITVLAQ

>member
-1 MIDKK
+1 MMNKK
-6 VMIGISIFLLFVCI
+6 VIIGISIFLLFVCI

-31 ETLLEFQDVGNEN
+31 KNLLDFQDVENEN
-44 IISTN
+44 VISDN
-49 DINENLFS
+49 GIDENLFS
-57 NDSEPVDVLEQKNNV
+57 NDSEHVDVLEQNND
-72 ISENLQSESNETS
+72 IKSENLQSESNETS
-85 DTHYG
+85 NNHYG
-90 YWVFGRDMNN
+90 YWSFGRDMKA

-106 SKNGVTDVFLNFY
+106 SKKGVTDIFLNFY
-119 AYTLHNMT
+119 AYTLYNMT
-127 GVEKFI
+127 GVEEFI
-133 AEANEFGIHTHI
+133 AEANDFGIHTHI
-145 WTQIFWEGEWIKPI
+145 WTQIFWLGEWVKPI
-159 DNGVINQPYFDEK
+159 DNGVINQEYFNEK
-172 IGELKF
+172 IEELKY

-185 TGIHYDYLRFSG
+185 SGIHYDYLRFSG
-197 SPQYSGSDE
+197 SPDFAGSDE

-218 AISLFVTQANTAIHE
+218 AISLFVKQANTAIHE
-233 INPNLTIS
+233 INPNLIIS
-241 AAICAMPEHLEDWFG
+241 AAVCPMPEHLVDWFG
-256 CNYSAVTSSVDAVLP
+256 CNYSALTSSVDAVLP
-271 MLYLGS
+271 MLYIGS
-277 LYKDIHWLSEN
+277 FYKDVSWVSEN
-288 TKWFRENSKGAEV
+288 AKWFRENSKGADV
-301 WAGLQGYIND
+301 WPGLQGYITD
-311 NNENLV
+311 NNMNVV
-317 PMAETKMEIN
+317 PIAQAKMEIN
-327 TVLDQ
+327 AVLDQ

-338 FFRYGCSPNIDF
+338 FYRYGCSPNIDF
-350 TNLTVDENELKSFS
+350 TNLTVDKNELKSFS
-364 FLNYKIESAEYE
+364 FLKYKIESAEYE
-376 LNLSSDFAFDNKYD
+376 LNLSSDFVFDDKYD
-390 AAFVDGIPI
+390 SAFVDGIPI

-424 STNITLDNIIFS
+424 STNVTLDNITFL

-442 DGGAIYVAD
+442 DGGAVYVAG

-459 SNSIFTGNNSIFA
+459 SNSIFSGNNSIFA

-490 TNDGDYFILNQH
+490 NNGGDYFILNKH

-509 ALTNVIYNKGSILS
+509 TLTNVIYNKGSISS

-534 FNVYSSTVDLY
+534 FNIHSSTVELY

-551 NSNVIRDDSFAFL
+551 NSNIIRDDSFAFL
-564 INADN
+564 INSDN
-569 ANATFNYDRYTANY
+569 FNATFNSDRYMANY
-583 SLNNGHGKYIVN
+583 TLNNGHGKYIIN
-595 SKPIESLKNNT
+595 SKSIKSLKNNT

-621 GLVKYYGNTKKF
+621 DLVKYYGNPKKF

-660 ITDENGVASLNV
+660 LTDENGVASLNI

-678 YDVNVRVDEL
+678 YDVNVKVDEL
-688 TINSSVTIKS
+688 AINASVTIKS
-698 TVSGSDLT
+698 TVSGEDLT

-729 TVVLFNVNGVFYN
+729 TIVSFNVNGVFYN
-742 KSTDSNGI
+742 KLTDSNGI

-758 VGEYIITATNPYTGE
+758 VGEYIITAINPDTGD

-792 KIYNTPAPYVIKICD
+792 KIYNTPAPYIIKICD
-807 MEGNVCGAGE
+807 GAGNVCVAGE
-817 IVTLNVNGVFYNRT
+817 IVLFNINGVFYNRT
-831 SDENGNVALN
+831 SDDNGNVALN

-848 YIITDYYKEERVSD
+848 YIITDCYMEELVSD
-862 KITVLPQ
+862 KITVLAQ

>member
-1 MIDKK
+1 MMNKK
-6 VMIGISIFLLFVCI
+6 VIIGISIFLLFVCI

-31 ETLLEFQDVGNEN
+31 KNLLDFQDVENEN
-44 IISTN
+44 VISDN
-49 DINENLFS
+49 GIDENLFS
-57 NDSEPVDVLEQKNNV
+57 NDSEHVDVLEQNND
-72 ISENLQSESNETS
+72 IKSENLQSESNETS
-85 DTHYG
+85 NNHYG
-90 YWVFGRDMNN
+90 YWSFGRDMKA

-106 SKNGVTDVFLNFY
+106 SKKGVTDIFLNFY
-119 AYTLHNMT
+119 AYTLYNMT
-127 GVEKFI
+127 GVEEFI
-133 AEANEFGIHTHI
+133 AEANDFGIHTHI
-145 WTQIFWEGEWIKPI
+145 WTQIFWLGEWVKPI
-159 DNGVINQPYFDEK
+159 DNGVINQEYFNEK
-172 IGELKF
+172 IEELKY

-185 TGIHYDYLRFSG
+185 SGIHYDYLRFSG
-197 SPQYSGSDE
+197 SPDFAGSDE

-218 AISLFVTQANTAIHE
+218 AISLFVKQANTAIHE
-233 INPNLTIS
+233 INPNLIIS
-241 AAICAMPEHLEDWFG
+241 AAVCPMPEHLVDWFG
-256 CNYSAVTSSVDAVLP
+256 CNYSALTSSVDAVLP
-271 MLYLGS
+271 MLYIGS
-277 LYKDIHWLSEN
+277 FYKDVSWVSEN
-288 TKWFRENSKGAEV
+288 AKWFRENSKGADV
-301 WAGLQGYIND
+301 WPGLQGYITD
-311 NNENLV
+311 NNMNVV
-317 PMAETKMEIN
+317 PIAQAKMEIN
-327 TVLDQ
+327 AVLDQ

-338 FFRYGCSPNIDF
+338 FYRYGCSPNIDF
-350 TNLTVDENELKSFS
+350 TNLTVDRNELKSFS
-364 FLNYKIESAEYE
+364 FLKYKIESAEYE
-376 LNLSSDFAFDNKYD
+376 LNLSSDFVFDDKYD
-390 AAFVDGIPI
+390 SAFVDGIPI

-424 STNITLDNIIFS
+424 STNVTLDNITFL

-442 DGGAIYVAD
+442 DGGAVYVAG

-459 SNSIFTGNNSIFA
+459 SNSIFSGNNSIFA

-490 TNDGDYFILNQH
+490 NNGGDYFILNKH

-509 ALTNVIYNKGSILS
+509 TLTNVIYNKGSISS

-534 FNVYSSTVDLY
+534 FNIHSSTVELY

-551 NSNVIRDDSFAFL
+551 NSNIIRDDSFAFL
-564 INADN
+564 INSDN
-569 ANATFNYDRYTANY
+569 FNATFNSDRYMANY
-583 SLNNGHGKYIVN
+583 TLNNGHGKYIIN
-595 SKPIESLKNNT
+595 SKSIKSLKNNT

-621 GLVKYYGNTKKF
+621 DLVKYYGNPKKF

-660 ITDENGVASLNV
+660 LTDENGVASLNI

-678 YDVNVRVDEL
+678 YDVNVKVDEL
-688 TINSSVTIKS
+688 AINASVTIKS
-698 TVSGSDLT
+698 TVSGEDLT

-729 TVVLFNVNGVFYN
+729 TIVSFNVNGVFYN
-742 KSTDSNGI
+742 KLTDSNGI

-758 VGEYIITATNPYTGE
+758 VGEYIITAINPDTGD

-792 KIYNTPAPYVIKICD
+792 KIYNTPAPYIIKICD
-807 MEGNVCGAGE
+807 GAGNVCVAGE
-817 IVTLNVNGVFYNRT
+817 IVLFNINGVFYNRT
-831 SDENGNVALN
+831 SDDNGNVALN

-848 YIITDYYKEERVSD
+848 YIITDCYMEELVSD
-862 KITVLPQ
+862 KITVLAQ

>member
-1 MIDKK
+1 MMDKK
-6 VMIGISIFLLFVCI
+6 VIIGISIFLLFVCI

-31 ETLLEFQDVGNEN
+31 KNLLDFQDVENEN
-44 IISTN
+44 VISDN
-49 DINENLFS
+49 GIDENLFS
-57 NDSEPVDVLEQKNNV
+57 NDSEHVDVLEQNND
-72 ISENLQSESNETS
+72 IKSENLQSESNETS
-85 DTHYG
+85 NNHYG
-90 YWVFGRDMNN
+90 YWSFGRDMKA

-106 SKNGVTDVFLNFY
+106 SKKGVTDIFLNFY
-119 AYTLHNMT
+119 AYTLYNMT
-127 GVEKFI
+127 GVEEFI
-133 AEANEFGIHTHI
+133 AEANDFGIHTHI
-145 WTQIFWEGEWIKPI
+145 WTQIFWLGEWVKPI
-159 DNGVINQPYFDEK
+159 DNGVINQEYFNEK
-172 IGELKF
+172 IEELKY

-185 TGIHYDYLRFSG
+185 SGIHYDYLRFSG
-197 SPQYSGSDE
+197 SPDFAGSDE

-218 AISLFVTQANTAIHE
+218 AISLFVKQANTAIHE
-233 INPNLTIS
+233 INPNLIIS
-241 AAICAMPEHLEDWFG
+241 AAVCPMPEHLVDWFG
-256 CNYSAVTSSVDAVLP
+256 CNYSALTSSVDAVLP
-271 MLYLGS
+271 MLYIGS
-277 LYKDIHWLSEN
+277 FYKDVSWVSEN
-288 TKWFRENSKGAEV
+288 AKWFRENSKGADV
-301 WAGLQGYIND
+301 WPGLQGYITD
-311 NNENLV
+311 NNMNVV
-317 PMAETKMEIN
+317 PIAQAKMEIN
-327 TVLDQ
+327 AVLDQ

-338 FFRYGCSPNIDF
+338 FYRYGCSPNIDF
-350 TNLTVDENELKSFS
+350 TNLTVDKNELKSFS
-364 FLNYKIESAEYE
+364 FLKYKIESAEYE
-376 LNLSSDFAFDNKYD
+376 LNLSSDFVFDDKYD
-390 AAFVDGIPI
+390 SAFVDGIPI

-424 STNITLDNIIFS
+424 STNVTLNNITFL

-442 DGGAIYVAD
+442 DGGAVYVAG

-459 SNSIFTGNNSIFA
+459 SNSIFSGNNSIFA

-490 TNDGDYFILNQH
+490 NNGGDYFILNKH

-509 ALTNVIYNKGSILS
+509 TLTNVIYNKGSISS

-534 FNVYSSTVDLY
+534 FNIHSSTVELY

-551 NSNVIRDDSFAFL
+551 NS
-564 INADN
+564 
-569 ANATFNYDRYTANY
+569 TDRYMANY
-583 SLNNGHGKYIVN
+583 TLNNGHGKYIIN
-595 SKPIESLKNNT
+595 SKSIKSLKNNT
-606 YYFAIL
+606 YYSAIL

-621 GLVKYYGNTKKF
+621 DLVKYYGNPKKF

-660 ITDENGVASLNV
+660 LTDENGVASLNI

-678 YDVNVRVDEL
+678 YDVNVKVDEL
-688 TINSSVTIKS
+688 AINASVTIKS
-698 TVSGSDLT
+698 TVSGEDLT

-729 TVVLFNVNGVFYN
+729 TIVSFNVNGVFYN
-742 KSTDSNGI
+742 KLTDSNGI

-758 VGEYIITATNPYTGE
+758 VGEYIITAINPDTGD

-792 KIYNTPAPYVIKICD
+792 KIYNTPAPYIIKICD
-807 MEGNVCGAGE
+807 GAGNVCVAGE
-817 IVTLNVNGVFYNRT
+817 IVLFNINGVFYNRT
-831 SDENGNVALN
+831 SDDNGNVALN

-848 YIITDYYKEERVSD
+848 YIITDCYMEELVSD
-862 KITVLPQ
+862 KITVLAQ

>member
-1 MIDKK
+1 MMNKK
-6 VMIGISIFLLFVCI
+6 VIIGISIFLLFVCI

-31 ETLLEFQDVGNEN
+31 KNLLDFQDVENEN
-44 IISTN
+44 VISDN
-49 DINENLFS
+49 GIDENLFS
-57 NDSEPVDVLEQKNNV
+57 NDSEHVDVLEQNND
-72 ISENLQSESNETS
+72 IKSENLQSESNETS
-85 DTHYG
+85 NNHYG
-90 YWVFGRDMNN
+90 YWSFGRDMKA

-106 SKNGVTDVFLNFY
+106 SKKGVTDIFLNFY
-119 AYTLHNMT
+119 AYTLYNMT
-127 GVEKFI
+127 GVEEFI
-133 AEANEFGIHTHI
+133 AEANDFGIHTHI
-145 WTQIFWEGEWIKPI
+145 WTQIFWLGEWVKPI
-159 DNGVINQPYFDEK
+159 DNGVINQEYFNEK
-172 IGELKF
+172 IEELKY

-185 TGIHYDYLRFSG
+185 SGIHYDYLRFSG
-197 SPQYSGSDE
+197 SPDFAGSDE

-218 AISLFVTQANTAIHE
+218 AISLFVKQANTAIHE
-233 INPNLTIS
+233 INPNLIIS
-241 AAICAMPEHLEDWFG
+241 AAVCPMPEHLVDWFG
-256 CNYSAVTSSVDAVLP
+256 CNYSALTSSVDAVLP
-271 MLYLGS
+271 MLYIGS
-277 LYKDIHWLSEN
+277 FYKDVSWVSEN
-288 TKWFRENSKGAEV
+288 AKWFRENSKGADV
-301 WAGLQGYIND
+301 WPGLQGYITD
-311 NNENLV
+311 NNMNVV
-317 PMAETKMEIN
+317 PIAQAKMEIN
-327 TVLDQ
+327 AVLDQ

-338 FFRYGCSPNIDF
+338 FYRYGCSPNIDF
-350 TNLTVDENELKSFS
+350 TNLTVDKNELKSFS
-364 FLNYKIESAEYE
+364 FLKYKIESAEYE
-376 LNLSSDFAFDNKYD
+376 LNLSSDFVFDDKYD
-390 AAFVDGIPI
+390 SAFVDGIPI

-424 STNITLDNIIFS
+424 STNVTLNNITFL

-442 DGGAIYVAD
+442 DGGAVYVAG

-459 SNSIFTGNNSIFA
+459 SNSIFSGNNSIFA

-490 TNDGDYFILNQH
+490 NNGGDYFILNKH

-509 ALTNVIYNKGSILS
+509 TLTNVIYNKGSISS

-534 FNVYSSTVDLY
+534 FNIHSSTVELY

-551 NSNVIRDDSFAFL
+551 NSNIIRDDSFAFL
-564 INADN
+564 INSDN
-569 ANATFNYDRYTANY
+569 VNATFNSDRYTANY
-583 SLNNGHGKYIVN
+583 SLNNGHGKYIIN
-595 SKPIESLKNNT
+595 SKSIRSLKNNT
-606 YYFAIL
+606 YYFTIL

-621 GLVKYYGNTKKF
+621 DLVKYYGNPKKF

-660 ITDENGVASLNV
+660 LTDENGVASLNI

-678 YDVNVRVDEL
+678 YDVNVKVDEL
-688 TINSSVTIKS
+688 AINASVTIKS
-698 TVSGSDLT
+698 TVSGEDLT

-729 TVVLFNVNGVFYN
+729 TIVSFNVNGVFYN
-742 KSTDSNGI
+742 KLTDSNGI

-758 VGEYIITATNPYTGE
+758 VGEYIITAINPDTGD

-807 MEGNVCGAGE
+807 GAGNVCVAGE
-817 IVTLNVNGVFYNRT
+817 IVLFNINGVFYNRT
-831 SDENGNVALN
+831 SDDNGNVALN

-848 YIITDYYKEERVSD
+848 YIITDCYMEELVSD
-862 KITVLPQ
+862 KITVLAQ

>member
-1 MIDKK
+1 MMNKK
-6 VMIGISIFLLFVCI
+6 VIIGISIFLLFVCI

-31 ETLLEFQDVGNEN
+31 KNLLDFQDVENEN
-44 IISTN
+44 VISDN
-49 DINENLFS
+49 GIDENLFS
-57 NDSEPVDVLEQKNNV
+57 NDSEHVDVLEQNND
-72 ISENLQSESNETS
+72 IKSENLQSESNETS
-85 DTHYG
+85 NNHYG
-90 YWVFGRDMNN
+90 YWSFGRDMKA

-106 SKNGVTDVFLNFY
+106 SKKGVTDIFLNFY
-119 AYTLHNMT
+119 AYTLYNMT
-127 GVEKFI
+127 GVEEFI
-133 AEANEFGIHTHI
+133 AEANDFGIHTHI
-145 WTQIFWEGEWIKPI
+145 WTQIFWLGEWVKPI
-159 DNGVINQPYFDEK
+159 DNGVINQEYFNEK
-172 IGELKF
+172 IEELKY

-185 TGIHYDYLRFSG
+185 SGIHYDYLRFSG
-197 SPQYSGSDE
+197 SPDFAGSDE

-218 AISLFVTQANTAIHE
+218 AISLFVKQANTAIHE
-233 INPNLTIS
+233 INPNLIIS
-241 AAICAMPEHLEDWFG
+241 AAVCPMPEHLVDWFG
-256 CNYSAVTSSVDAVLP
+256 CNYSALTSSVDAVLP
-271 MLYLGS
+271 MLYIGS
-277 LYKDIHWLSEN
+277 FYKDVSWVSEN
-288 TKWFRENSKGAEV
+288 AKWFRENSKGADV
-301 WAGLQGYIND
+301 WPGLQGYITD
-311 NNENLV
+311 NNMNVV
-317 PMAETKMEIN
+317 PIAQAKMEIN
-327 TVLDQ
+327 AVLDQ

-338 FFRYGCSPNIDF
+338 FYRYGCSPNIDF
-350 TNLTVDENELKSFS
+350 TNLTVDKNELKSFS
-364 FLNYKIESAEYE
+364 FLKYKIESAEYE
-376 LNLSSDFAFDNKYD
+376 LNLSSDFVFDDKYD
-390 AAFVDGIPI
+390 SAFVDGIPI

-424 STNITLDNIIFS
+424 STNVTLNNITFL
-436 NVNYHG
+436 NVNYHD
-442 DGGAIYVAD
+442 DGGAVYVAG

-459 SNSIFTGNNSIFA
+459 SNSIFSGNNSIFA

-490 TNDGDYFILNQH
+490 NNGGDYFILNKH

-509 ALTNVIYNKGSILS
+509 TLTNVIYNKGSISS

-534 FNVYSSTVDLY
+534 FNIHSSTVELY

-551 NSNVIRDDSFAFL
+551 NSNIIRDDSFAFL
-564 INADN
+564 INSDN
-569 ANATFNYDRYTANY
+569 FNATFNSDRYMANY
-583 SLNNGHGKYIVN
+583 TLNNGHGKYIIN
-595 SKPIESLKNNT
+595 SKSIKSLKNNT

-621 GLVKYYGNTKKF
+621 DLVKYYGNPKKF

-660 ITDENGVASLNV
+660 LTDENGVASLNI

-678 YDVNVRVDEL
+678 YDVNVKVDEL
-688 TINSSVTIKS
+688 AINASVTIKS
-698 TVSGSDLT
+698 TVSGEDLT

-729 TVVLFNVNGVFYN
+729 TIVSFNVNGVFYN
-742 KSTDSNGI
+742 KLTDSNGI

-758 VGEYIITATNPYTGE
+758 VGEYIITAINPDTGD

-792 KIYNTPAPYVIKICD
+792 KVYNMPAPYVIKICD
-807 MEGNVCGAGE
+807 GAGNVCVAGE
-817 IVTLNVNGVFYNRT
+817 IVLFNINGVFYNRT
-831 SDENGNVALN
+831 SDDNGNVALN

-848 YIITDYYKEERVSD
+848 YIITDCYMEELVSD
-862 KITVLPQ
+862 KITVLAQ

>member
-1 MIDKK
+1 MMDKK
-6 VMIGISIFLLFVCI
+6 VIIGISIFLLFVCI

-31 ETLLEFQDVGNEN
+31 KNLLDFQDVENEN
-44 IISTN
+44 VISDN
-49 DINENLFS
+49 GIDENLFS
-57 NDSEPVDVLEQKNNV
+57 NDSEHVDVLEQNND
-72 ISENLQSESNETS
+72 IKSENLQFESNETS
-85 DTHYG
+85 NNHYG
-90 YWVFGRDMNN
+90 YWSFGRDMKA

-106 SKNGVTDVFLNFY
+106 SKKGVTDIFLNFY
-119 AYTLHNMT
+119 AYTLYNMT
-127 GVEKFI
+127 GVEEFI
-133 AEANEFGIHTHI
+133 AEANDFGIHTHI
-145 WTQIFWEGEWIKPI
+145 WTQIFWLGEWVKPI
-159 DNGVINQPYFDEK
+159 DNGVINQEYFNEK
-172 IGELKF
+172 IEELKY

-185 TGIHYDYLRFSG
+185 SGIHYDYLRFSG
-197 SPQYSGSDE
+197 SPDFAGSDE

-218 AISLFVTQANTAIHE
+218 AISLFVKQANTAIHE
-233 INPNLTIS
+233 INPNLIIS
-241 AAICAMPEHLEDWFG
+241 AAVCPMPEHLVDWFG
-256 CNYSAVTSSVDAVLP
+256 CNYSALTSSVDAVLP
-271 MLYLGS
+271 MLYIGS
-277 LYKDIHWLSEN
+277 FYKDVSWVSEN
-288 TKWFRENSKGAEV
+288 AKWFRENSKGADV
-301 WAGLQGYIND
+301 WPGLQGYITD
-311 NNENLV
+311 NNMNVV
-317 PMAETKMEIN
+317 PIAQAKMEIN
-327 TVLDQ
+327 AVLDQ

-338 FFRYGCSPNIDF
+338 FYRYGCSPNIDF
-350 TNLTVDENELKSFS
+350 TNLTVDKNELKSFS
-364 FLNYKIESAEYE
+364 FLKYKIESAEYE
-376 LNLSSDFAFDNKYD
+376 LNLSSDFVFDDKYD
-390 AAFVDGIPI
+390 SAFVDGIPI

-424 STNITLDNIIFS
+424 STNVTLNNITFL
-436 NVNYHG
+436 NVNYHD
-442 DGGAIYVAD
+442 DGGAVYVAG

-459 SNSIFTGNNSIFA
+459 SNSIFSGNNSIFA

-490 TNDGDYFILNQH
+490 NNGGDYFILNKH

-509 ALTNVIYNKGSILS
+509 TLTNVIYNKGSISS

-534 FNVYSSTVDLY
+534 FNIHSSTVELY

-551 NSNVIRDDSFAFL
+551 NSNIIRDDSFAFL
-564 INADN
+564 INSDN
-569 ANATFNYDRYTANY
+569 FNATFNSDRYMANY
-583 SLNNGHGKYIVN
+583 TLNNGHGKYIIN
-595 SKPIESLKNNT
+595 SKSIKSLKNNT

-621 GLVKYYGNTKKF
+621 DLVKYYGNPKKF

-660 ITDENGVASLNV
+660 LTDENGVASLNI

-678 YDVNVRVDEL
+678 YDVNVKVDEL
-688 TINSSVTIKS
+688 AINASVTIKS
-698 TVSGSDLT
+698 TVSGEDLT

-729 TVVLFNVNGVFYN
+729 TIVSFNVNGVFYN
-742 KSTDSNGI
+742 KLTDSNGI

-758 VGEYIITATNPYTGE
+758 VGEYIITAINPDTGD

-792 KIYNTPAPYVIKICD
+792 KIYNTPAPYIIKICD
-807 MEGNVCGAGE
+807 GAGNVCVAGE
-817 IVTLNVNGVFYNRT
+817 IVLFNINGVFYNRT
-831 SDENGNVALN
+831 SDDNGNVALN

-848 YIITDYYKEERVSD
+848 YIITDCYMEELVSD
-862 KITVLPQ
+862 KITVLAQ

>member
-1 MIDKK
+1 MMNKK
-6 VMIGISIFLLFVCI
+6 VIIGISIFLLFVCI

-31 ETLLEFQDVGNEN
+31 KNLLDFQDVENEN
-44 IISTN
+44 VISDN
-49 DINENLFS
+49 GIDENLFS
-57 NDSEPVDVLEQKNNV
+57 NDSEHVDVLEQNND
-72 ISENLQSESNETS
+72 IKSENLQFESNETS
-85 DTHYG
+85 NNHYG
-90 YWVFGRDMNN
+90 YWSFGRDMKA

-106 SKNGVTDVFLNFY
+106 SKKGVTDIFLNFY
-119 AYTLHNMT
+119 AYTLYNMT
-127 GVEKFI
+127 GVEEFI
-133 AEANEFGIHTHI
+133 AEANDFGIHTHI
-145 WTQIFWEGEWIKPI
+145 WTQIFWLGEWVKPI
-159 DNGVINQPYFDEK
+159 DNGVINQEYFNEK
-172 IGELKF
+172 IEELKY

-185 TGIHYDYLRFSG
+185 SGIHYDYLRFSG
-197 SPQYSGSDE
+197 SPDFAGSDE

-218 AISLFVTQANTAIHE
+218 AISLFVKQANTAIHE
-233 INPNLTIS
+233 INPNLIIS
-241 AAICAMPEHLEDWFG
+241 AAVCPMPEHLVDWFG
-256 CNYSAVTSSVDAVLP
+256 CNYSALTSSVDAVLP
-271 MLYLGS
+271 MLYIGS
-277 LYKDIHWLSEN
+277 FYKDVSWVSEN
-288 TKWFRENSKGAEV
+288 AKWFRENSKGADV
-301 WAGLQGYIND
+301 WPGLQGYITD
-311 NNENLV
+311 NNMNVV
-317 PMAETKMEIN
+317 PIAQAKMEIN
-327 TVLDQ
+327 AVLDQ

-338 FFRYGCSPNIDF
+338 FYRYGCSPNIDF
-350 TNLTVDENELKSFS
+350 TNLTVDKNELKSFS
-364 FLNYKIESAEYE
+364 FLKYKIESAEYE
-376 LNLSSDFAFDNKYD
+376 LNLSSDFVFDDKYD
-390 AAFVDGIPI
+390 SAFVDGIPI

-424 STNITLDNIIFS
+424 STNVTLNNITFL
-436 NVNYHG
+436 NVNYHD
-442 DGGAIYVAD
+442 DGGAVYVAG

-459 SNSIFTGNNSIFA
+459 SNSIFSGNNSIFA

-490 TNDGDYFILNQH
+490 NNGGDYFILNKH

-509 ALTNVIYNKGSILS
+509 TLTNVIYNKGSISS

-534 FNVYSSTVDLY
+534 FNIHSSTVELY

-551 NSNVIRDDSFAFL
+551 NSNIIRDDSFAFL
-564 INADN
+564 INSDN
-569 ANATFNYDRYTANY
+569 FNATFNSDRYMANY
-583 SLNNGHGKYIVN
+583 TLNNGHGKYIIN
-595 SKPIESLKNNT
+595 SKSIKSLKNNT

-621 GLVKYYGNTKKF
+621 DLVKYYGNPKKF

-660 ITDENGVASLNV
+660 LTDENGVASLNI

-678 YDVNVRVDEL
+678 YDVNVKVDEL
-688 TINSSVTIKS
+688 AINASVTIKS
-698 TVSGSDLT
+698 TVSGEDLT

-729 TVVLFNVNGVFYN
+729 TIVSFNVNGVFYN
-742 KSTDSNGI
+742 KLTDSNGI

-758 VGEYIITATNPYTGE
+758 VGEYIITAINPDTGD

-792 KIYNTPAPYVIKICD
+792 KVYNMPAPYVIKICD
-807 MEGNVCGAGE
+807 GAGNVCVAGE
-817 IVTLNVNGVFYNRT
+817 IVLFNINGVFYNRT
-831 SDENGNVALN
+831 SDDNGNVALN

-848 YIITDYYKEERVSD
+848 YIITDCYMEELVSD
-862 KITVLPQ
+862 KITVLAQ

>member
-1 MIDKK
+1 MMNKK
-6 VMIGISIFLLFVCI
+6 VIIGISIFLLFVCI

-31 ETLLEFQDVGNEN
+31 KNLLDFQDVENEN
-44 IISTN
+44 VISDN
-49 DINENLFS
+49 GIDENLFS
-57 NDSEPVDVLEQKNNV
+57 NDSEHVDVLEQNND
-72 ISENLQSESNETS
+72 IKSENLQSESNETS
-85 DTHYG
+85 NNHYG
-90 YWVFGRDMNN
+90 YWSFGRDMKA

-106 SKNGVTDVFLNFY
+106 SKKGVTDIFLNFY
-119 AYTLHNMT
+119 AYTLYNMT
-127 GVEKFI
+127 GVEEFI
-133 AEANEFGIHTHI
+133 AEANDFGIHTHI
-145 WTQIFWEGEWIKPI
+145 WTQIFWLGEWVKPI
-159 DNGVINQPYFDEK
+159 DNGVINQEYFNEK
-172 IGELKF
+172 IEELKY

-185 TGIHYDYLRFSG
+185 SGIHYDYLRFSG
-197 SPQYSGSDE
+197 SPDFAGSDE

-218 AISLFVTQANTAIHE
+218 AISLFVKQANTAIHE
-233 INPNLTIS
+233 INPNLIIS
-241 AAICAMPEHLEDWFG
+241 AAVCPMPEHLVDWFG
-256 CNYSAVTSSVDAVLP
+256 CNYSALTSSVDAVLP
-271 MLYLGS
+271 MLYIGS
-277 LYKDIHWLSEN
+277 FYKDVSWVSEN
-288 TKWFRENSKGAEV
+288 AKWFRENSKGADV
-301 WAGLQGYIND
+301 WPGLQGYITD
-311 NNENLV
+311 NNMNVV
-317 PMAETKMEIN
+317 PIAQAKMEIN
-327 TVLDQ
+327 AVLDQ

-338 FFRYGCSPNIDF
+338 FYRYGCSPNIDF
-350 TNLTVDENELKSFS
+350 TNLTVDKNELKSFS
-364 FLNYKIESAEYE
+364 FLKYKIESAEYE
-376 LNLSSDFAFDNKYD
+376 LNLSSDFVFDDKYD
-390 AAFVDGIPI
+390 SAFVDGIPI

-424 STNITLDNIIFS
+424 STNVTLNNITFL
-436 NVNYHG
+436 NVNYHD
-442 DGGAIYVAD
+442 DGGAVYVAG

-459 SNSIFTGNNSIFA
+459 SNSIFSGNNSIFA

-490 TNDGDYFILNQH
+490 NNGGDYFILNKH

-509 ALTNVIYNKGSILS
+509 TLTNVIYNKGSISS

-534 FNVYSSTVDLY
+534 FNIHSSTVELY

-551 NSNVIRDDSFAFL
+551 NSNIIRDDSFAFL
-564 INADN
+564 INSDN
-569 ANATFNYDRYTANY
+569 FNATFNSDRYMANY
-583 SLNNGHGKYIVN
+583 TLNNGHGKYIIN
-595 SKPIESLKNNT
+595 SKSIKSLKNNT

-612 NYAYNVSAP
+612 NYTYNVSAP
-621 GLVKYYGNTKKF
+621 DLVKYYGNPKKF

-660 ITDENGVASLNV
+660 LTDENGVASLNI

-678 YDVNVRVDEL
+678 YDVNVKVDEL
-688 TINSSVTIKS
+688 AINASVTIKS
-698 TVSGSDLT
+698 TVSGEDLT

-729 TVVLFNVNGVFYN
+729 TIVSFNVNGVFYN
-742 KSTDSNGI
+742 KLTDSNGI

-758 VGEYIITATNPYTGE
+758 VGEYIITAINPDTGD

-807 MEGNVCGAGE
+807 GAGNVCVAGE
-817 IVTLNVNGVFYNRT
+817 IVLFNINGVFYNRT
-831 SDENGNVALN
+831 SDDNGNVALN

-848 YIITDYYKEERVSD
+848 YIITDCYMEELVSD
-862 KITVLPQ
+862 KITVLAQ

>member
-1 MIDKK
+1 MMNKK
-6 VMIGISIFLLFVCI
+6 VIIGISIFLLFVCI

-31 ETLLEFQDVGNEN
+31 KNLLDFQDVENEN
-44 IISTN
+44 VISDN
-49 DINENLFS
+49 GIDENLFS
-57 NDSEPVDVLEQKNNV
+57 NDSEHVDVLEQNND
-72 ISENLQSESNETS
+72 IKSENLQSESNETS
-85 DTHYG
+85 NNHYG
-90 YWVFGRDMNN
+90 YWSFGRDMKA

-106 SKNGVTDVFLNFY
+106 SKKGVTDIFLNFY
-119 AYTLHNMT
+119 AYTLYNMT
-127 GVEKFI
+127 GVEEFI
-133 AEANEFGIHTHI
+133 AEANDFGIHTHI
-145 WTQIFWEGEWIKPI
+145 WTQIFWLGEWVKPI
-159 DNGVINQPYFDEK
+159 DNGVINQEYFNEK
-172 IGELKF
+172 IEELKY

-185 TGIHYDYLRFSG
+185 SGIHYDYLRFSG
-197 SPQYSGSDE
+197 SPDFAGSDE

-218 AISLFVTQANTAIHE
+218 AISLFVKQANTAIHE
-233 INPNLTIS
+233 INPNLIIS
-241 AAICAMPEHLEDWFG
+241 AAVCPMPEHLVDWFG
-256 CNYSAVTSSVDAVLP
+256 CNYSALTSSVDAVLP
-271 MLYLGS
+271 MLYIGS
-277 LYKDIHWLSEN
+277 FYKDVSWVSEN
-288 TKWFRENSKGAEV
+288 AKWFRENSKGADV
-301 WAGLQGYIND
+301 WPGLQGYITD
-311 NNENLV
+311 NNMNVV
-317 PMAETKMEIN
+317 PIAQAKMEIN
-327 TVLDQ
+327 AVLDQ

-338 FFRYGCSPNIDF
+338 FYRYGCSPNIDF
-350 TNLTVDENELKSFS
+350 TNLTVDKNELKSFS
-364 FLNYKIESAEYE
+364 FLKYKIESAEYE
-376 LNLSSDFAFDNKYD
+376 LNLSSDFVFDDKYD
-390 AAFVDGIPI
+390 SAFVDGIPI

-424 STNITLDNIIFS
+424 STNVTLNNITFL
-436 NVNYHG
+436 NVNYHD
-442 DGGAIYVAD
+442 DGGAVYVAG

-459 SNSIFTGNNSIFA
+459 SNSIFSGNNSIFA

-490 TNDGDYFILNQH
+490 NNGGDYFILNKH

-509 ALTNVIYNKGSILS
+509 TLTNVIYNKGSISS

-534 FNVYSSTVDLY
+534 FNIHSSTVELY

-551 NSNVIRDDSFAFL
+551 NSNIIRDDSFAFL
-564 INADN
+564 INSDN
-569 ANATFNYDRYTANY
+569 FNATFNSDRYMANY
-583 SLNNGHGKYIVN
+583 TLNNGHGKYIIN
-595 SKPIESLKNNT
+595 SKSIKSLKNNT
-606 YYFAIL
+606 YYSAIL

-621 GLVKYYGNTKKF
+621 DLVKYYGNPKKF

-660 ITDENGVASLNV
+660 LTDENGVASLNI

-678 YDVNVRVDEL
+678 YDVNVKVDEL
-688 TINSSVTIKS
+688 AINASVTIKS
-698 TVSGSDLT
+698 TVSGEDLT

-729 TVVLFNVNGVFYN
+729 TIVSFNVNGVFYN
-742 KSTDSNGI
+742 KLTDSNGI

-758 VGEYIITATNPYTGE
+758 VGEYIITAINPDTGD

-807 MEGNVCGAGE
+807 GAGNVCVAGE
-817 IVTLNVNGVFYNRT
+817 IVLFNINGVFYNRT
-831 SDENGNVALN
+831 SDDNGNVALN

-848 YIITDYYKEERVSD
+848 YIITDCYMEELVSD
-862 KITVLPQ
+862 KITVLAQ

>member
-1 MIDKK
+1 MMDKK
-6 VMIGISIFLLFVCI
+6 VIIGISIFLLFVCS

-31 ETLLEFQDVGNEN
+31 KNLLDFQDVENEN
-44 IISTN
+44 VISDN
-49 DINENLFS
+49 GIDENLFS
-57 NDSEPVDVLEQKNNV
+57 NDSEHVDVLEQNND
-72 ISENLQSESNETS
+72 IKSENLQSESNETS
-85 DTHYG
+85 NNHYG
-90 YWVFGRDMNN
+90 YWSFGRDMKA

-106 SKNGVTDVFLNFY
+106 SKKGVTDIFLNFY
-119 AYTLHNMT
+119 AYTLYNMT
-127 GVEKFI
+127 GVEEFI
-133 AEANEFGIHTHI
+133 AEANDFGIHTHI
-145 WTQIFWEGEWIKPI
+145 WTQIFWLGEWVKPI
-159 DNGVINQPYFDEK
+159 DNGVINQEYFNEK
-172 IGELKF
+172 IEELKY

-185 TGIHYDYLRFSG
+185 SGIHYDYLRFSG
-197 SPQYSGSDE
+197 SPDFAGSDE

-218 AISLFVTQANTAIHE
+218 AISLFVKQANTAIHE
-233 INPNLTIS
+233 INPNLIIS
-241 AAICAMPEHLEDWFG
+241 AAVCPMPEHLVDWFG
-256 CNYSAVTSSVDAVLP
+256 CNYSALTSSVDAVLP
-271 MLYLGS
+271 MLYIGS
-277 LYKDIHWLSEN
+277 FYKDVSWVSEN
-288 TKWFRENSKGAEV
+288 AKWFRENSKGADV
-301 WAGLQGYIND
+301 WPGLQGYITD
-311 NNENLV
+311 NNMNVV
-317 PMAETKMEIN
+317 PIAQAKMEIN
-327 TVLDQ
+327 AVLDQ

-338 FFRYGCSPNIDF
+338 FYRYGCSPNIDF
-350 TNLTVDENELKSFS
+350 TNLTVDKNELKSFS
-364 FLNYKIESAEYE
+364 FLKYKIESAEYE
-376 LNLSSDFAFDNKYD
+376 LNLSSDFVFDDKYD
-390 AAFVDGIPI
+390 SAFVDGIPI

-424 STNITLDNIIFS
+424 STNVTLNNITFL
-436 NVNYHG
+436 NVNYHD
-442 DGGAIYVAD
+442 DGGAVYVAG

-459 SNSIFTGNNSIFA
+459 SNSIFSGNNSIFA

-490 TNDGDYFILNQH
+490 NNGGDYFILNKH

-509 ALTNVIYNKGSILS
+509 TLTNVIYNKGSISS

-534 FNVYSSTVDLY
+534 FNIHSSTVELY

-551 NSNVIRDDSFAFL
+551 NSNIIRDDSFAFL
-564 INADN
+564 INSDN
-569 ANATFNYDRYTANY
+569 FNATFNSDRYMANY
-583 SLNNGHGKYIVN
+583 TLNNGHGKYIIN
-595 SKPIESLKNNT
+595 SKSIKSLKNNT

-621 GLVKYYGNTKKF
+621 DLVKYYGNPKKF

-660 ITDENGVASLNV
+660 LTDENGVASLNI

-678 YDVNVRVDEL
+678 YDVNVKVDEL
-688 TINSSVTIKS
+688 AINASVTIKS
-698 TVSGSDLT
+698 TVSGEDLT

-729 TVVLFNVNGVFYN
+729 TIVSFNVNGVFYN
-742 KSTDSNGI
+742 KLTDSNGI

-758 VGEYIITATNPYTGE
+758 VGEYIITAINPDTGD

-792 KIYNTPAPYVIKICD
+792 KVYNMPAPYVIKICD
-807 MEGNVCGAGE
+807 GAGNVCVAGE
-817 IVTLNVNGVFYNRT
+817 IVLFNINGVFYNRT
-831 SDENGNVALN
+831 SDDNGNVALN

-848 YIITDYYKEERVSD
+848 YIITDCYMEELVSD
-862 KITVLPQ
+862 KITVLAQ

>member
-1 MIDKK
+1 MMNKK
-6 VMIGISIFLLFVCI
+6 VIIGISIFLLFVCI

-31 ETLLEFQDVGNEN
+31 KNLLDFQDVENEN
-44 IISTN
+44 VISDN
-49 DINENLFS
+49 GIDENLFS
-57 NDSEPVDVLEQKNNV
+57 NDSEHVDVLEQNND
-72 ISENLQSESNETS
+72 IKSENLQSESNETS
-85 DTHYG
+85 NNHYG
-90 YWVFGRDMNN
+90 YWSFGRDMKA

-106 SKNGVTDVFLNFY
+106 SKKGVTDIFLNFY
-119 AYTLHNMT
+119 AYTLYNMT
-127 GVEKFI
+127 GVEEFI
-133 AEANEFGIHTHI
+133 AEANDFGIHTHI
-145 WTQIFWEGEWIKPI
+145 WTQIFWLGEWVKPI
-159 DNGVINQPYFDEK
+159 DNGVINQEYFNEK
-172 IGELKF
+172 IEELKY

-185 TGIHYDYLRFSG
+185 SGIHYDYLRFSG
-197 SPQYSGSDE
+197 SPDFAGSDE

-218 AISLFVTQANTAIHE
+218 AISLFVKQANTAIHE
-233 INPNLTIS
+233 INPNLIIS
-241 AAICAMPEHLEDWFG
+241 AAVCPMPEHLVDWFG
-256 CNYSAVTSSVDAVLP
+256 CNYSALTSSVDAVLP
-271 MLYLGS
+271 MLYIGS
-277 LYKDIHWLSEN
+277 FYKDVSWVSEN
-288 TKWFRENSKGAEV
+288 AKWFRENSKGADV
-301 WAGLQGYIND
+301 WPGLQGYITD
-311 NNENLV
+311 NNMNVV
-317 PMAETKMEIN
+317 PIAQAKMEIN
-327 TVLDQ
+327 AVLDQ

-338 FFRYGCSPNIDF
+338 FYRYGCSPNIDF
-350 TNLTVDENELKSFS
+350 TNLTVDKNELKSFS
-364 FLNYKIESAEYE
+364 FLKYKIESAEYE
-376 LNLSSDFAFDNKYD
+376 LNLSSDFVFDDKYD
-390 AAFVDGIPI
+390 SAFVDGIPI

-424 STNITLDNIIFS
+424 STNVTLDNITFL
-436 NVNYHG
+436 NVNYHD
-442 DGGAIYVAD
+442 DGGAVYVAG

-459 SNSIFTGNNSIFA
+459 SNSIFSGNNSIFA

-490 TNDGDYFILNQH
+490 NNGGDYFILNKH

-509 ALTNVIYNKGSILS
+509 TLTNVIYNKGSISS

-534 FNVYSSTVDLY
+534 FNIHSSTVELY

-551 NSNVIRDDSFAFL
+551 NSNIIRDDSFAFL
-564 INADN
+564 INSDN
-569 ANATFNYDRYTANY
+569 FNATFNSDRYMANY
-583 SLNNGHGKYIVN
+583 TLNNGHGKYIIN
-595 SKPIESLKNNT
+595 SKSIKSLKNNT

-621 GLVKYYGNTKKF
+621 DLVKYYGNPKKF

-660 ITDENGVASLNV
+660 LTDENGVASLNI

-678 YDVNVRVDEL
+678 YDVNVKVDEL
-688 TINSSVTIKS
+688 AINASVTIKS
-698 TVSGSDLT
+698 TVSGEDLT

-729 TVVLFNVNGVFYN
+729 TIVSFNVNGVFYN
-742 KSTDSNGI
+742 KLTDSNGI

-758 VGEYIITATNPYTGE
+758 VGEYIITAINPDTGD

-792 KIYNTPAPYVIKICD
+792 KVYNMPAPYVIKICD
-807 MEGNVCGAGE
+807 GAGNVCVAGE
-817 IVTLNVNGVFYNRT
+817 IVLFNINGVFYNRT
-831 SDENGNVALN
+831 SDDNGNVALN

-848 YIITDYYKEERVSD
+848 YIITDCYMEELVSD
-862 KITVLPQ
+862 KITVLAQ